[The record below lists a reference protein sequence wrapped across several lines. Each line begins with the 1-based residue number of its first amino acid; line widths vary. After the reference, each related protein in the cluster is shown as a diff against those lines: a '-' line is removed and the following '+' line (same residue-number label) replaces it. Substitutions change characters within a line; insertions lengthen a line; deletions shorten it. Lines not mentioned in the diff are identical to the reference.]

1 MTIMPFHDFYK
12 KFLAHFNS
20 MTKNAIALYRV
31 NFDPDE
37 LWNLYLDSFP
47 AGTNPVY
54 RVRREFDCS
63 CCRHFI
69 KTLGGVVV
77 INGNEIETIWDFDTT
92 SPECYQPVVDALST
106 YVKSKPIKDVF
117 LTHEP
122 TVGTARSYERD
133 ENGNKVLT
141 WNHFFVNT
149 PRCAYTTGDI
159 NAETACIRDNR
170 NVFLR
175 SMNELSL
182 DATQTVLELI
192 AQNSLYRGA
201 EWKSQLEQ
209 LASYQEKYNAMTAGQ
224 KELQSWVDVFLMNH
238 ALARIRNTSIGT
250 LLIDLSEGKDVNAAV
265 TAYERV
271 VAPANYK
278 RPKAI
283 FTKRMLDDAKKTV
296 TELGYMDSLSRR
308 FARLDDISVN
318 NILFAN
324 RDAVMRMNGA
334 AADPFAAMEQQVA
347 IDPKRFSHVEEIGI
361 DKFIS
366 DVLPIARELELFME
380 NRFSK
385 NMVSL
390 TAPVNPDA
398 KTMFKWDNAFAWA
411 YTGNLADSDI
421 RENVKRAGGKIDGVL
436 RFSIQ
441 WNDEPG
447 KWDSSDEDA
456 HCKGPYGH
464 IYFSKKRGFADGG
477 NLDVDITCPRENV
490 PAVENITWPMLQ
502 KMADGEYK
510 FYVRCFSSRA
520 GNNGFIAEIEANGE
534 VHQYEYRHPI
544 STDTNVPVATVTLK
558 DGKFTIKD
566 ELKSA
571 ISSRNIWNIS
581 TNQFVPVNVA
591 MYSPNYW
598 DEQSGIGNRHYFFML
613 KGCQNPDKLN
623 GFYNE
628 FIKQELLTH
637 KRVFE
642 ALGSQMS
649 VQPVEDQ
656 LSGVGFSSTRHD
668 SFVVKV
674 KGQTER
680 VLKVVI

>member
-1 MTIMPFHDFYK
+1 MTIMPFHSFHH
-12 KFLAHFNS
+12 KFMGHFDA
-20 MTKNAIALYRV
+20 MTKDAAALYRV
-31 NFDPDE
+31 DFDPDE

-47 AGTNPVY
+47 EGTNLIY
-54 RVRREFDCS
+54 RTRREFDCS

-69 KTLGGVVV
+69 KTMGGVVA
-77 INGNEIETIWDFDTT
+77 IRDGRIETIWDFDTA
-92 SPECYQPVVDALST
+92 SPECYQPVMDALSA
-106 YVKSKPIKDVF
+106 YIKSKPIKDAF
-117 LTHEP
+117 FTHEH
-122 TVGTARSYERD
+122 TIGIAHNYERD
-133 ENGNKVLT
+133 ENGHKVLT

-149 PRCAYTTGDI
+149 PRCAYTTHDI
-159 NAETACIRDNR
+159 NVETARIRDDR

-175 SMNELSL
+175 SMSELTVE
-182 DATQTVLELI
+182 ATETVLELI

-209 LASYQEKYNAMTAGQ
+209 LAASQTKYKAMTAEQ
-224 KELQSWVDVFLMNH
+224 KELQSWVDVINMNS

-250 LLIDLSEGKDVNAAV
+250 LLIDLSEGRDLDSAV

-296 TELGYMDSLSRR
+296 TELGYLDSLPRR

-324 RDAVMRMNGA
+324 RDAVSRMNGA
-334 AADPFAAMEQQVA
+334 AADPFTAMEQQVA
-347 IDPKRFSHVEEIGI
+347 IDPKRFSHVEEISI

-366 DVLPIARELELFME
+366 DVLPIAKELELFLE

-390 TAPVNPDA
+390 TAPVNQDA

-421 RENVKRAGGKIDGVL
+421 RENVKKAGGKVDGVL

-447 KWDSSDEDA
+447 KWDKSDEDA
-456 HCKGPYGH
+456 HCQGPCGH
-464 IYFSKKRGFADGG
+464 IWFSVKRGFADGG
-477 NLDVDITCPRENV
+477 NLDVDIINPNRGE
-490 PAVENITWPMLQ
+490 PAVENITWPDLSRM
-502 KMADGEYK
+502 KDGKYEFHVHCY
-510 FYVRCFSSRA
+510 RHDS

-534 VHQYEYRHPI
+534 VHQYEYRHPLRTGDRI
-544 STDTNVPVATVTLK
+544 PVATVTLK
-558 DGKFTIKD
+558 YGQFTIQDKI
-566 ELKSA
+566 KSA
-571 ISSRNIWNIS
+571 VSSRNLWGVS
-581 TNQFVPVNVA
+581 TNQFVPVSVA

-598 DEQSGIGNRHYFFML
+598 DEQTGIGNRHYFFML

-668 SFVVKV
+668 SFIVKV

>member
-1 MTIMPFHDFYK
+1 MAIMSFRSFHN
-12 KFLAHFNS
+12 KFMGNFAS
-20 MTKNAIALYRV
+20 MTKDAAALYRV
-31 NFDPDE
+31 DFDPDE

-69 KTLGGVVV
+69 KTMGGVVA
-77 INGNEIETIWDFDTT
+77 IRDNRIETIWDFDTT
-92 SPECYQPVVDALST
+92 SPECYQPVVDALSA
-106 YVKSKPIKDVF
+106 YVRSKPIKDVF
-117 LTHEP
+117 LTHER
-122 TVGTARSYERD
+122 TVGTDCSYERD
-133 ENGNKVLT
+133 ENGYKVLT

-149 PRCAYTTGDI
+149 PSCAYTTRDI
-159 NAETACIRDNR
+159 NTETARIRDDR

-182 DATQTVLELI
+182 DATQTGLELI

-209 LASYQEKYNAMTAGQ
+209 LASYQEKYNAMTAEQ
-224 KELQSWVDVFLMNH
+224 KELQSWVDVIKMNPS
-238 ALARIRNTSIGT
+238 LARIRNTSIGT
-250 LLIDLSEGKDVNAAV
+250 LLIDLSEGRDLDSAV

-296 TELGYMDSLSRR
+296 TELGYLDSLPRR

-324 RDAVMRMNGA
+324 RDAVSRMNGA
-334 AADPFAAMEQQVA
+334 TADPFAAMEQQVA
-347 IDPKRFSHVEEIGI
+347 IDPKRFSHVEEISI

-366 DVLPIARELELFME
+366 DVLPIAKELELFLE

-421 RENVKRAGGKIDGVL
+421 RENVKHAGGKVDGVL

-447 KWDSSDEDA
+447 KWDKSDEDA
-456 HCKGPYGH
+456 HCKGPCGH
-464 IYFSKKRGFADGG
+464 IWFSEKRGFADGG
-477 NLDVDITCPRENV
+477 NLDVDIINPNHGK
-490 PAVENITWPMLQ
+490 PAVENITWPNLSRM
-502 KMADGEYK
+502 KDGQYK
-510 FYVRCFSSRA
+510 FYVHCYRCES

-544 STDTNVPVATVTLK
+544 SSSTIVPVATVTLK

-581 TNQFVPVNVA
+581 TNQFVPVSVA

-598 DEQSGIGNRHYFFML
+598 DEQTGIGNRHYFFML
-613 KGCQNPDKLN
+613 KNCQNPDKLN

-642 ALGSQMS
+642 ALGAQMS
-649 VQPVEDQ
+649 VQPVDDQ
-656 LSGVGFSSTRHD
+656 LSGVGFSATRHD
-668 SFVVKV
+668 SFIVKV

>member
-1 MTIMPFHDFYK
+1 MSIMPFHDFHK
-12 KFLAHFNS
+12 KFLTHFNS
-20 MTKNAIALYRV
+20 MTKDAAALYRV
-31 NFDPDE
+31 DFDPDE

-47 AGTNPVY
+47 VGTNPIY

-69 KTLGGVVV
+69 KTMGGVVA
-77 INGNEIETIWDFDTT
+77 IRDNRIETIWDFDTT
-92 SPECYQPVVDALST
+92 SPECYQPVVDALSA

-133 ENGNKVLT
+133 ENGYKVLT

-159 NAETACIRDNR
+159 NTEIARIRDDR

-175 SMNELSL
+175 SMNELTVE
-182 DATQTVLELI
+182 ATETVLELI
-192 AQNSLYRGA
+192 AQNSLYRGT
-201 EWKSQLEQ
+201 EWKDKLAKLLTYQKDYAKMNPEQ
-209 LASYQEKYNAMTAGQ
+209 
-224 KELQSWVDVFLMNH
+224 QSLRSWQTVIGMDP
-238 ALARIRNTSIGT
+238 AISRIRNTSIGT
-250 LLIDLSEGKDVNAAV
+250 LLIDLSEGKDVNTAV

-283 FTKRMLDDAKKTV
+283 FTKRMLEDAKKTV
-296 TELGYMDSLSRR
+296 TELGYLDSLPRR

-361 DKFIS
+361 DKFIL
-366 DVLPIARELELFME
+366 DVLPIAKELELFME

-421 RENVKRAGGKIDGVL
+421 RENVKRAGGKVDGVL

-447 KWDSSDEDA
+447 KLDNSDEDA
-456 HCKGPYGH
+456 HCKGPCGH
-464 IYFSKKRGFADGG
+464 IWFSKKFGFADGG
-477 NLDVDITCPRENV
+477 NLDVDIIIPNHGE
-490 PAVENITWPMLQ
+490 PAVENITWPNLSRMKNGQ
-502 KMADGEYK
+502 YE
-510 FYVRCFSSRA
+510 FYVNCYTCRA
-520 GNNGFIAEIEANGE
+520 GNNGFIAEIEANCE

-544 STDTNVPVATVTLK
+544 STGTNVPVATVTLK

-566 ELKSA
+566 KLKSN
-571 ISSRNIWNIS
+571 ISSRNIWSIS
-581 TNQFVPVNVA
+581 TNQFVPVSVA

-598 DEQSGIGNRHYFFML
+598 DEQTGIGNRHYFFML

-642 ALGSQMS
+642 ALGAQMS

-668 SFVVKV
+668 SFIVKV

>member
-1 MTIMPFHDFYK
+1 MTIMPFYDFHK

-20 MTKNAIALYRV
+20 MTKDAAALYRV
-31 NFDPDE
+31 DFDPDE

-69 KTLGGVVV
+69 KTMGGVVA
-77 INGNEIETIWDFDTT
+77 IRDNRIETIWDFDTA
-92 SPECYQPVVDALST
+92 SPECYQPVMDALSA
-106 YVKSKPIKDVF
+106 YIKSKPIKDAF
-117 LTHEP
+117 FTNEH
-122 TVGTARSYERD
+122 TIGIAHNYERD
-133 ENGNKVLT
+133 ENGHKVLT

-149 PRCAYTTGDI
+149 PRCVYTTHDI
-159 NAETACIRDNR
+159 NVETARIRDDR

-175 SMNELSL
+175 SMSELTVE
-182 DATQTVLELI
+182 ATETVLELI

-209 LASYQEKYNAMTAGQ
+209 LAASQTKYNAMTAEQ
-224 KELQSWVDVFLMNH
+224 KELQSWVDVINMNS

-250 LLIDLSEGKDVNAAV
+250 LLIDLSEGRDLDSAV

-296 TELGYMDSLSRR
+296 TELGYLDSLPRR

-324 RDAVMRMNGA
+324 RDAVSRMNGA
-334 AADPFAAMEQQVA
+334 AADPFTAMEQQVA
-347 IDPKRFSHVEEIGI
+347 IDPKRFSHVEEISI

-366 DVLPIARELELFME
+366 DVLPIAKELELFME

-421 RENVKRAGGKIDGVL
+421 RENVKKAGGKVDGVL

-447 KWDSSDEDA
+447 KWDKSDEDA
-456 HCKGPYGH
+456 HCQGPCGH
-464 IYFSKKRGFADGG
+464 IWFSVKSGFADGG
-477 NLDVDITCPRENV
+477 NLDVDIINPNRGK
-490 PAVENITWPMLQ
+490 PAVENITWPDLSRM
-502 KMADGEYK
+502 KDGKYEFHVHCY
-510 FYVRCFSSRA
+510 RHNS

-534 VHQYEYRHPI
+534 VHQYEYRHPLR
-544 STDTNVPVATVTLK
+544 TGDRVPVATVTLK
-558 DGKFTIKD
+558 NGQFTIKD
-566 ELKSA
+566 ELKSTV
-571 ISSRNIWNIS
+571 SSRNLWGVS
-581 TNQFVPVNVA
+581 TNQFVPVSVA

-598 DEQSGIGNRHYFFML
+598 DEQTGIGNRHYFFML

-642 ALGSQMS
+642 ALGAQMS
-649 VQPVEDQ
+649 VQPVDDQ
-656 LSGVGFSSTRHD
+656 LSGVGFSATRHD
-668 SFVVKV
+668 SFIVKV

>member
-1 MTIMPFHDFYK
+1 MTIMPFHSFHH
-12 KFLAHFNS
+12 KFMAHFDS
-20 MTKNAIALYRV
+20 MTKNAAALYRV
-31 NFDPDE
+31 DFDPDE

-69 KTLGGVVV
+69 KTMGGVVA

-92 SPECYQPVVDALST
+92 SPECYQPVVDALSA

-117 LTHEP
+117 LTHKP

-133 ENGNKVLT
+133 ENGYKVLT

-159 NAETACIRDNR
+159 NAETAHIRDDR

-175 SMNELSL
+175 SMNELTL

-209 LASYQEKYNAMTAGQ
+209 LASFQTKYSALTAAE
-224 KELQSWVDVFLMNH
+224 KELRSWVDVFLMNP
-238 ALARIRNTSIGT
+238 AFARIRNTSIGT
-250 LLIDLSEGKDVNAAV
+250 LLIDLSEGKDVNTAV
-265 TAYERV
+265 TSYERV

-283 FTKRMLDDAKKTV
+283 FTKRMLEDAKKTV
-296 TELGYMDSLSRR
+296 TELGYMDSLPRR

-324 RDAVMRMNGA
+324 RDAVSRMNGA
-334 AADPFAAMEQQVA
+334 VADPFAAMEQQVA

-366 DVLPIARELELFME
+366 DVLPIAKELELFME

-421 RENVKRAGGKIDGVL
+421 RENVKRQGVNCYML
-436 RFSIQ
+436 SYTQ
-441 WNDEPG
+441 HGLEVTH
-447 KWDSSDEDA
+447 SDENTVYSLA
-456 HCKGPYGH
+456 RHA
-464 IYFSKKRGFADGG
+464 GF
-477 NLDVDITCPRENV
+477 C
-490 PAVENITWPMLQ
+490 
-502 KMADGEYK
+502 
-510 FYVRCFSSRA
+510 
-520 GNNGFIAEIEANGE
+520 
-534 VHQYEYRHPI
+534 H
-544 STDTNVPVATVTLK
+544 
-558 DGKFTIKD
+558 
-566 ELKSA
+566 
-571 ISSRNIWNIS
+571 
-581 TNQFVPVNVA
+581 
-591 MYSPNYW
+591 
-598 DEQSGIGNRHYFFML
+598 
-613 KGCQNPDKLN
+613 
-623 GFYNE
+623 
-628 FIKQELLTH
+628 
-637 KRVFE
+637 
-642 ALGSQMS
+642 
-649 VQPVEDQ
+649 
-656 LSGVGFSSTRHD
+656 
-668 SFVVKV
+668 
-674 KGQTER
+674 
-680 VLKVVI
+680 

>member
-1 MTIMPFHDFYK
+1 MTIMPFHSFHQ
-12 KFLAHFNS
+12 KFLAHFES
-20 MTKNAIALYRV
+20 MTKDAPALYRV
-31 NFDPDE
+31 DFDPDT
-37 LWNLYLDSFP
+37 LWDLYLDSFP
-47 AGTNPVY
+47 EGTNPIY
-54 RVRREFDCS
+54 RTRREFDCS

-69 KTLGGVVV
+69 KTMGGVVA
-77 INGNEIETIWDFDTT
+77 IRDNKIETIWDFDTT
-92 SPECYQPVVDALST
+92 SPEGYQPVMDALSA

-117 LTHEP
+117 LTHEH
-122 TVGTARSYERD
+122 TIGIAHNYERD

-149 PRCAYTTGDI
+149 PRCAYTTRDI
-159 NAETACIRDNR
+159 NVETARVRDDR

-175 SMNELSL
+175 SMQELTVE
-182 DATQTVLELI
+182 ATQTVLELI

-209 LASYQEKYNAMTAGQ
+209 LAAFQTKYNAMTAEQ
-224 KELQSWVDVFLMNH
+224 KELQSWINVINMNP

-250 LLIDLSEGKDVNAAV
+250 LLIDLSEGRDLDSAV

-296 TELGYMDSLSRR
+296 TELGYLDSLPRR

-324 RDAVMRMNGA
+324 RDAVSRMNGA
-334 AADPFAAMEQQVA
+334 TADPFTAMEQQVA
-347 IDPKRFSHVEEIGI
+347 IDPKRFSHVEEISI

-366 DVLPIARELELFME
+366 DVLPIAKELELFLE

-390 TAPVNPDA
+390 TAPVNQDA

-421 RENVKRAGGKIDGVL
+421 RENVKKAGGKVDGVL

-447 KWDSSDEDA
+447 KWDRSDEDA
-456 HCKGPYGH
+456 HCQGPYGH
-464 IYFSKKRGFADGG
+464 IWFGVKRGFADGG
-477 NLDVDITCPRENV
+477 NLDVDIINPNRGE
-490 PAVENITWPMLQ
+490 PAVENITWPDLSRM
-502 KMADGEYK
+502 KDGKYEFHVHCY
-510 FYVRCFSSRA
+510 RHDS

-534 VHQYEYRHPI
+534 VHQYEYRHPLR
-544 STDTNVPVATVTLK
+544 TDDRIPVATVTLK
-558 DGKFTIKD
+558 DGQFTIQDKI
-566 ELKSA
+566 KSA
-571 ISSRNIWNIS
+571 VSSRNLWGVN
-581 TNQFVPVNVA
+581 THQFVPVSVA

-598 DEQSGIGNRHYFFML
+598 DEQTGIGNRHYFFML

-642 ALGSQMS
+642 ALGAQMS

-656 LSGVGFSSTRHD
+656 LSGVGFSATRHD
-668 SFVVKV
+668 SFIVKV

>member
-1 MTIMPFHDFYK
+1 MTIMPFHSFHH
-12 KFLAHFNS
+12 KFMGHFDA
-20 MTKNAIALYRV
+20 MTKGAAALYRV
-31 NFDPDE
+31 DFDPDA

-47 AGTNPVY
+47 EGTNPIY
-54 RVRREFDCS
+54 RTRREFDCS

-69 KTLGGVVV
+69 KTMGGV
-77 INGNEIETIWDFDTT
+77 IALNGNEIETIWDFDTT
-92 SPECYQPVVDALST
+92 SPECYQPVMDALSA

-117 LTHEP
+117 LTHER
-122 TVGTARSYERD
+122 TIGTARSYERD
-133 ENGNKVLT
+133 ENGYKVLT

-149 PRCAYTTGDI
+149 PRCAYTTRDV
-159 NAETACIRDNR
+159 NTETARVRDDR

-175 SMNELSL
+175 SMRELTL

-201 EWKSQLEQ
+201 EWKTQLTQ
-209 LASYQEKYNAMTAGQ
+209 LAAYQTEYKSMTEEQ
-224 KELQSWVDVFLMNH
+224 QELSSWVDIIKMNPS
-238 ALARIRNTSIGT
+238 LARIRNTSIGT
-250 LLIDLSEGKDVNAAV
+250 LLIDLSEGRDLDSAV

-296 TELGYMDSLSRR
+296 TELGYLDSLPRR

-324 RDAVMRMNGA
+324 RDAVSRMNGA

-366 DVLPIARELELFME
+366 DVLPIAKELELFLE

-385 NMVSL
+385 KMVSL
-390 TAPVNPDA
+390 TAPVNQDA

-421 RENVKRAGGKIDGVL
+421 RENVKKAGGKVDGVL

-447 KWDSSDEDA
+447 KWDRSDEDA
-456 HCKGPYGH
+456 HCQGPCGH
-464 IYFSKKRGFADGG
+464 IWFSKKRGFADGG
-477 NLDVDITCPRENV
+477 NLDVDIINPNRGE
-490 PAVENITWPMLQ
+490 PAVENITWPDLSRM
-502 KMADGEYK
+502 KDGQYK
-510 FYVRCFSSRA
+510 FHVHCYRHDS

-534 VHQYEYRHPI
+534 VHQYEYRHPLRTGDRI
-544 STDTNVPVATVTLK
+544 PVATVTLK
-558 DGKFTIKD
+558 YGQFTIQD
-566 ELKSA
+566 ELKSTV
-571 ISSRNIWNIS
+571 SSRDLWGVS
-581 TNQFVPVNVA
+581 TNQFVPVSVA

-598 DEQSGIGNRHYFFML
+598 DEQTGIGNRHYFFML

-642 ALGSQMS
+642 ALGAQMS
-649 VQPVEDQ
+649 VQPIDDQ
-656 LSGVGFSSTRHD
+656 LSGVGFSATRHD
-668 SFVVKV
+668 SFIVKV

>member
-1 MTIMPFHDFYK
+1 MTIMPFHDFHK

-20 MTKNAIALYRV
+20 MTKDAAALYRV
-31 NFDPDE
+31 DFDPDE

-47 AGTNPVY
+47 EGTNPIY
-54 RVRREFDCS
+54 RTRREFDCS

-69 KTLGGVVV
+69 KTMGGIIA

-92 SPECYQPVVDALST
+92 SPECYQPVVDALSA

-117 LTHEP
+117 LAHEP
-122 TVGTARSYERD
+122 TVGTARNYERD
-133 ENGNKVLT
+133 ENGNKILT

-149 PRCAYTTGDI
+149 PRCAHTDYDTNT
-159 NAETACIRDNR
+159 ETARVRDNR

-175 SMNELSL
+175 SMRELTL

-201 EWKSQLEQ
+201 EWKTQLTQ
-209 LASYQEKYNAMTAGQ
+209 LAAYQTEYKSMTEEQ
-224 KELQSWVDVFLMNH
+224 QELSSWVDVIKMNPS
-238 ALARIRNTSIGT
+238 LARIRNTSIGT
-250 LLIDLSEGKDVNAAV
+250 LLIDLSEGRDLDSAV

-296 TELGYMDSLSRR
+296 TELGYLDSLPRR

-324 RDAVMRMNGA
+324 RDAVSRMNGA
-334 AADPFAAMEQQVA
+334 AADPFTAMEQHVA

-366 DVLPIARELELFME
+366 DVLPIAKELELFLE

-390 TAPVNPDA
+390 TAPVNQDA

-421 RENVKRAGGKIDGVL
+421 RENVKKAGGKVDGVL

-447 KWDSSDEDA
+447 KWDRSDEDA
-456 HCKGPYGH
+456 HCQGPYGH
-464 IYFSKKRGFADGG
+464 IWFSKKRGFADGG
-477 NLDVDITCPRENV
+477 NLDVDIINPNHDE
-490 PAVENITWPMLQ
+490 PAVENITWPDLSRM
-502 KMADGEYK
+502 KDGKYEFHVHCY
-510 FYVRCFSSRA
+510 RHDS

-534 VHQYEYRHPI
+534 VHQYEYRHPLRTGDRI
-544 STDTNVPVATVTLK
+544 PVATVTLK
-558 DGKFTIKD
+558 YGQFTIQD
-566 ELKSA
+566 ELKSTV
-571 ISSRNIWNIS
+571 SSRDLWGVN
-581 TNQFVPVNVA
+581 TNQFVPVSVA

-598 DEQSGIGNRHYFFML
+598 DEQTGIGNRHYFFML

-642 ALGSQMS
+642 ALGAQMS
-649 VQPVEDQ
+649 VQPVDDQ
-656 LSGVGFSSTRHD
+656 LSGVGFSATRHD
-668 SFVVKV
+668 SFIVKV

>member
-1 MTIMPFHDFYK
+1 MTIMPFHDFHK
-12 KFLAHFNS
+12 KFLTHFNA
-20 MTKNAIALYRV
+20 MTKDAASLYRV
-31 NFDPDE
+31 DFDPDA

-47 AGTNPVY
+47 EGTNPIY
-54 RVRREFDCS
+54 RTRREFDCS

-69 KTLGGVVV
+69 KTMGGVIA

-92 SPECYQPVVDALST
+92 SPECYQPVMDALSA
-106 YVKSKPIKDVF
+106 YIKSKPVKDVF
-117 LTHEP
+117 LTHER
-122 TVGTARSYERD
+122 TIGTARNYECD
-133 ENGNKVLT
+133 ENGKKVLT

-149 PRCAYTTGDI
+149 PRCAHTDYDI
-159 NAETACIRDNR
+159 NTETARVRDNR

-175 SMNELSL
+175 SMRELTL

-201 EWKSQLEQ
+201 EWKTQLTQ
-209 LASYQEKYNAMTAGQ
+209 LAAYQTEYKSMTEEQ
-224 KELQSWVDVFLMNH
+224 QELNSWVDVIKMNPS
-238 ALARIRNTSIGT
+238 LARIRNTSIGT
-250 LLIDLSEGKDVNAAV
+250 LLIDLSEGKDVDTSV

-296 TELGYMDSLSRR
+296 TELGYLDSLPRR

-324 RDAVMRMNGA
+324 RDAVSRMNGA
-334 AADPFAAMEQQVA
+334 AADPFTAMEQQVA
-347 IDPKRFSHVEEIGI
+347 IDPKRFSHVEEISI

-366 DVLPIARELELFME
+366 DVLPIAKELELFLE

-390 TAPVNPDA
+390 TAPVNQDA

-411 YTGNLADSDI
+411 YTGNLTDSDI
-421 RENVKRAGGKIDGVL
+421 RENVKKAGGKVDGVL

-447 KWDSSDEDA
+447 KWDKSDEDA
-456 HCKGPYGH
+456 HCQGPCGH
-464 IYFSKKRGFADGG
+464 IWFSKKRGFADGG
-477 NLDVDITCPRENV
+477 NLDVDIINPNRGE
-490 PAVENITWPMLQ
+490 PAVENITWPDLFRM
-502 KMADGEYK
+502 KDGKYEFHVHCY
-510 FYVRCFSSRA
+510 RHDS

-534 VHQYEYRHPI
+534 VHQYEYRHPLRTGDRI
-544 STDTNVPVATVTLK
+544 PVATVTLK
-558 DGKFTIKD
+558 YGQFTIQD
-566 ELKSA
+566 ELKSTV
-571 ISSRNIWNIS
+571 SSRDLWGVS
-581 TNQFVPVNVA
+581 TNQFVPVSVA

-598 DEQSGIGNRHYFFML
+598 DEQTGIGNRHYFFML

-642 ALGSQMS
+642 ALGAQMS
-649 VQPVEDQ
+649 VQPIDDQ
-656 LSGVGFSSTRHD
+656 LSGVGFSATRHD
-668 SFVVKV
+668 SFIVKV

>member
-1 MTIMPFHDFYK
+1 MKSI
-12 KFLAHFNS
+12 S
-20 MTKNAIALYRV
+20 
-31 NFDPDE
+31 
-37 LWNLYLDSFP
+37 
-47 AGTNPVY
+47 GT
-54 RVRREFDCS
+54 
-63 CCRHFI
+63 
-69 KTLGGVVV
+69 
-77 INGNEIETIWDFDTT
+77 
-92 SPECYQPVVDALST
+92 
-106 YVKSKPIKDVF
+106 
-117 LTHEP
+117 
-122 TVGTARSYERD
+122 
-133 ENGNKVLT
+133 
-141 WNHFFVNT
+141 
-149 PRCAYTTGDI
+149 
-159 NAETACIRDNR
+159 
-170 NVFLR
+170 
-175 SMNELSL
+175 LSL
-182 DATQTVLELI
+182 MQTLETRYQVNSSGIHEQDQLTQDLLHKLELEP
-192 AQNSLYRGA
+192 N
-201 EWKSQLEQ
+201 
-209 LASYQEKYNAMTAGQ
+209 N
-224 KELQSWVDVFLMNH
+224 
-238 ALARIRNTSIGT
+238 
-250 LLIDLSEGKDVNAAV
+250 AV
-265 TAYERV
+265 TSYERV

-296 TELGYMDSLSRR
+296 TELGYMDSLPRR
-308 FARLDDISVN
+308 FSRLDDISVN

-324 RDAVMRMNGA
+324 RDAVSRMNGA
-334 AADPFAAMEQQVA
+334 TADPFAAMEQQVA

-366 DVLPIARELELFME
+366 DVLPIAKELELFME

-421 RENVKRAGGKIDGVL
+421 RENVKKAGGKVNGVL

-447 KWDSSDEDA
+447 KWDKSDEDA
-456 HCKGPYGH
+456 HCKGPCGH
-464 IYFSKKRGFADGG
+464 IWFSEKRGFADGG
-477 NLDVDITCPRENV
+477 NLDVDIIHPNHGE
-490 PAVENITWPMLQ
+490 PAVENITWPNLSRM
-502 KMADGEYK
+502 KDGQYE
-510 FYVRCFSSRA
+510 FYVNCYYCDS

-534 VHQYEYRHPI
+534 VHQYEYRHTI
-544 STDTNVPVATVTLK
+544 FTGANVPVATVTLK

-566 ELKSA
+566 KLKSN

-581 TNQFVPVNVA
+581 TNQFVPVSVA

-598 DEQSGIGNRHYFFML
+598 DEQTGIGNRHYFFML

-668 SFVVKV
+668 SFIVKV

>member
-1 MTIMPFHDFYK
+1 M
-12 KFLAHFNS
+12 
-20 MTKNAIALYRV
+20 
-31 NFDPDE
+31 E
-37 LWNLYLDSFP
+37 
-47 AGTNPVY
+47 
-54 RVRREFDCS
+54 
-63 CCRHFI
+63 
-69 KTLGGVVV
+69 
-77 INGNEIETIWDFDTT
+77 
-92 SPECYQPVVDALST
+92 
-106 YVKSKPIKDVF
+106 
-117 LTHEP
+117 
-122 TVGTARSYERD
+122 TAR
-133 ENGNKVLT
+133 
-141 WNHFFVNT
+141 
-149 PRCAYTTGDI
+149 
-159 NAETACIRDNR
+159 IRDDR

-175 SMNELSL
+175 SMSELTVE
-182 DATQTVLELI
+182 ATETVLELI

-209 LASYQEKYNAMTAGQ
+209 LAASQTKYNAMTAEQ
-224 KELQSWVDVFLMNH
+224 KELQSWVDVINMNS

-250 LLIDLSEGKDVNAAV
+250 LLIDLSEGRDLDSAV

-296 TELGYMDSLSRR
+296 TELGYLDSLPRR

-324 RDAVMRMNGA
+324 RDAVSRMNGA
-334 AADPFAAMEQQVA
+334 AADPFTAMEQQVA
-347 IDPKRFSHVEEIGI
+347 IDPKRFSHVEEISI

-366 DVLPIARELELFME
+366 DVLPIAKELELFME

-421 RENVKRAGGKIDGVL
+421 RENVKCAGGKVDGVL

-447 KWDSSDEDA
+447 KWDKSDEDA
-456 HCKGPYGH
+456 HCKGPCGH
-464 IYFSKKRGFADGG
+464 IWFSEKRGFADGG
-477 NLDVDITCPRENV
+477 NLDVDITNPNHGK
-490 PAVENITWPMLQ
+490 PAVENITWPNLSRM
-502 KMADGEYK
+502 KDGQYK
-510 FYVRCFSSRA
+510 FYVHCYRCDS

-544 STDTNVPVATVTLK
+544 SSSTIVSVATVTLK

-581 TNQFVPVNVA
+581 TNQFVPVSVA

-598 DEQSGIGNRHYFFML
+598 DEQTGIGNRHYFFML

-642 ALGSQMS
+642 ALGAQMS
-649 VQPVEDQ
+649 VQPVDDQ
-656 LSGVGFSSTRHD
+656 LSGVGFSATRHD
-668 SFVVKV
+668 SFIVKV

>member
-1 MTIMPFHDFYK
+1 MTIMPFHDFHK

-20 MTKNAIALYRV
+20 MTKDAKALYRV
-31 NFDPDE
+31 DFDPDE

-47 AGTNPVY
+47 AGTNPIY
-54 RVRREFDCS
+54 RTRREFDCS

-69 KTLGGVVV
+69 KTMGGVVAL
-77 INGNEIETIWDFDTT
+77 NGNEIKTIWDFDTT
-92 SPECYQPVVDALST
+92 SPDCYQPVMDALSA
-106 YVKSKPIKDVF
+106 YVKSKPIQDVF

-122 TVGTARSYERD
+122 TIGTARSYERD
-133 ENGNKVLT
+133 ENGYKILT

-149 PRCAYTTGDI
+149 PRCACTTRDI
-159 NAETACIRDNR
+159 NAETARIRDDR

-175 SMNELSL
+175 SMSELTVE
-182 DATQTVLELI
+182 ATETVLELI

-201 EWKSQLEQ
+201 EWKDKLVELLQHQKNYAKMTPEQ
-209 LASYQEKYNAMTAGQ
+209 
-224 KELQSWVDVFLMNH
+224 QSVRSWQTVIGMDP
-238 ALARIRNTSIGT
+238 AISRIRNTSIGT
-250 LLIDLSEGKDVNAAV
+250 LLIDLSVGRDLDSAV

-296 TELGYMDSLSRR
+296 TELGYLDSLPRR

-324 RDAVMRMNGA
+324 RDAVSRMNGA
-334 AADPFAAMEQQVA
+334 AADPFTAMEQQVA
-347 IDPKRFSHVEEIGI
+347 IDPKRFSHIEEIGI

-366 DVLPIARELELFME
+366 DVLPIAKELELFLE

-390 TAPVNPDA
+390 TAPVDQDA

-421 RENVKRAGGKIDGVL
+421 RENVKKAGGKVDGVL

-447 KWDSSDEDA
+447 KRDESDEDA
-456 HCKGPYGH
+456 HCQGPCGH
-464 IYFSKKRGFADGG
+464 IWFSKKSGFSDGG
-477 NLDVDITCPRENV
+477 NLDVDIIHPERGT
-490 PAVENITWPMLQ
+490 PAVENITWPTLS
-502 KMADGEYK
+502 KMKNGAYN
-510 FYVRCFSSRA
+510 FYVNCYARRS

-544 STDTNVPVATVTLK
+544 SSGVNIAVATVYLK
-558 DGKFTIKD
+558 NGQFTIND
-566 ELKSA
+566 ELKSTV
-571 ISSRNIWNIS
+571 SSPSLWGVN
-581 TNQFVPVNVA
+581 TNQFVPVSVA

-598 DEQSGIGNRHYFFML
+598 DEQTGIGNRHYFFML

-642 ALGSQMS
+642 ALGAQMS
-649 VQPVEDQ
+649 VQPVDDQ
-656 LSGVGFSSTRHD
+656 LSGVGFSATRHD
-668 SFVVKV
+668 SFIVKV

>member
-1 MTIMPFHDFYK
+1 MTIMPFHDFHK

-20 MTKNAIALYRV
+20 MTKDAIALYRV

-69 KTLGGVVV
+69 KTLGGVIA

-92 SPECYQPVVDALST
+92 SPDCYQPVMDALSA
-106 YVKSKPIKDVF
+106 YVKSKPIQDVF

-122 TVGTARSYERD
+122 TIGTARSYERD

-149 PRCAYTTGDI
+149 PRCAYTTRDI
-159 NAETACIRDNR
+159 NAETARIRDDR

-175 SMNELSL
+175 SMSELTVE
-182 DATQTVLELI
+182 ATETVLELI

-201 EWKSQLEQ
+201 EWKDKLVELLQHQKNYAKMTPEQ
-209 LASYQEKYNAMTAGQ
+209 
-224 KELQSWVDVFLMNH
+224 QSVRSWQTVIGMDP
-238 ALARIRNTSIGT
+238 AISRIRNTSIGT
-250 LLIDLSEGKDVNAAV
+250 LLIDLSEGHDLDSAV

-296 TELGYMDSLSRR
+296 TELGYLDSLPRR

-324 RDAVMRMNGA
+324 RDAVSRMNGA
-334 AADPFAAMEQQVA
+334 AADPFTAMEQQVA
-347 IDPKRFSHVEEIGI
+347 IDPKRFSHVEEISI

-366 DVLPIARELELFME
+366 DVLPIAKELELFLE

-390 TAPVNPDA
+390 TAPVDPNA

-421 RENVKRAGGKIDGVL
+421 RENVKKAGGKVDGVL

-447 KWDSSDEDA
+447 KWDKSDEDA
-456 HCKGPYGH
+456 HCQGPCGH
-464 IYFSKKRGFADGG
+464 IWFSVKRGFADGG
-477 NLDVDITCPRENV
+477 NLDVDIINPNHGE
-490 PAVENITWPMLQ
+490 PAVENITWPDLSRM
-502 KMADGEYK
+502 KDGQYK
-510 FYVRCFSSRA
+510 FHVHCYRHDS

-534 VHQYEYRHPI
+534 VHQYEYRHPLR
-544 STDTNVPVATVTLK
+544 TGDRVPVAIVTLK
-558 DGKFTIKD
+558 NGQFTIND
-566 ELKSA
+566 ELKSTV
-571 ISSRNIWNIS
+571 SSRTLWGVN
-581 TNQFVPVNVA
+581 TNQFVPVSVA

-598 DEQSGIGNRHYFFML
+598 DEQTGIGNRHYFFML

>member
-1 MTIMPFHDFYK
+1 MTIMPFHDFHK
-12 KFLAHFNS
+12 KFLTHFNA
-20 MTKNAIALYRV
+20 MTKNATALYRV
-31 NFDPDE
+31 DFDPDE

-47 AGTNPVY
+47 EGTNPIY
-54 RVRREFDCS
+54 RTRREFDCS

-69 KTLGGVVV
+69 KTMGGVVAL
-77 INGNEIETIWDFDTT
+77 NGDEIKTIWGFDTT
-92 SPECYQPVVDALST
+92 SPECYQPVMDALSA

-117 LTHEP
+117 LTHER
-122 TVGTARSYERD
+122 TIGTARNYERD

-149 PRCAYTTGDI
+149 PRCAYTTRDV
-159 NAETACIRDNR
+159 NTETARVRDDR

-175 SMNELSL
+175 SMCELTL

-192 AQNSLYRGA
+192 AQNSLYRGV
-201 EWKSQLEQ
+201 EWKAQLEQ
-209 LASYQEKYNAMTAGQ
+209 LAVYQEKYNAMTAEQ
-224 KELQSWVDVFLMNH
+224 KELQSWVDVINMNS

-250 LLIDLSEGKDVNAAV
+250 LLIDLSAGIDLNAAV

-296 TELGYMDSLSRR
+296 TELGYLDSLPRR

-324 RDAVMRMNGA
+324 RDAVSRMNGA

-366 DVLPIARELELFME
+366 DVLPIAKELELFLE

-390 TAPVNPDA
+390 TAPVNQDA

-421 RENVKRAGGKIDGVL
+421 RENVKKAGGKVDGVL

-447 KWDSSDEDA
+447 KWDKSDEDA
-456 HCKGPYGH
+456 HCQGPCGH
-464 IYFSKKRGFADGG
+464 IWFSKKRGFADGG
-477 NLDVDITCPRENV
+477 NLDVDIINPNHGE
-490 PAVENITWPMLQ
+490 PAVENITWPDLSRM
-502 KMADGEYK
+502 KDGQYN
-510 FYVRCFSSRA
+510 FHVHCYRHDS
-520 GNNGFIAEIEANGE
+520 GNNGFIAEIEANGD
-534 VHQYEYRHPI
+534 VHQYEYRHPLRTGDRI
-544 STDTNVPVATVTLK
+544 PVATVTLK
-558 DGKFTIKD
+558 YGQFTIQD
-566 ELKSA
+566 ELKSTV
-571 ISSRNIWNIS
+571 SSRDLWGVS
-581 TNQFVPVNVA
+581 TNQFVPVSVA

-598 DEQSGIGNRHYFFML
+598 DEQTGIGNRHYFFML

-642 ALGSQMS
+642 ALGAQMS
-649 VQPVEDQ
+649 VQPIDDQ
-656 LSGVGFSSTRHD
+656 LSGVGFSATRHD
-668 SFVVKV
+668 SFIVKV

>member
-1 MTIMPFHDFYK
+1 MTIMPFHSFHH
-12 KFLAHFNS
+12 KFMNHFDS
-20 MTKNAIALYRV
+20 MTKDAKALYRV
-31 NFDPDE
+31 DFDPDE

-47 AGTNPVY
+47 VGTNNIY
-54 RVRREFDCS
+54 RTRREFDCS

-69 KTLGGVVV
+69 KTMGGVVA
-77 INGNEIETIWDFDTT
+77 IRNGRIETIWDFDTT
-92 SPECYQPVVDALST
+92 SPECYQPVMDTLSA
-106 YVKSKPIKDVF
+106 YVKSKHIKDVF

-122 TVGTARSYERD
+122 SIGTAHNYEKD
-133 ENGNKVLT
+133 ENGNKVIQ

-149 PRCAYTTGDI
+149 PRCAYTTRDV
-159 NAETACIRDNR
+159 NTETARVRDDR

-175 SMNELSL
+175 SMCELTL
-182 DATQTVLELI
+182 DATKTVLELI
-192 AQNSLYRGA
+192 SQNSLYRGA
-201 EWKSQLEQ
+201 EWKAQLEQ
-209 LASYQEKYNAMTAGQ
+209 LAAYQEKYNAMTAEQ
-224 KELQSWVDVFLMNH
+224 KELQSWVDVINMNS

-250 LLIDLSEGKDVNAAV
+250 LLIDLSAGIDLNAAV
-265 TAYERV
+265 TSYERV

-296 TELGYMDSLSRR
+296 TELGYMDSLPRR

-324 RDAVMRMNGA
+324 RDAVSRMNGA

-347 IDPKRFSHVEEIGI
+347 IDPKRFSHVEEISI
-361 DKFIS
+361 DKFVS
-366 DVLPIARELELFME
+366 DVLPIAKELELFLE

-390 TAPVNPDA
+390 TAPVNKDA

-411 YTGNLADSDI
+411 YAGNLADSDI
-421 RENVKRAGGKIDGVL
+421 RENVKKAGGKVDGVL

-447 KWDSSDEDA
+447 KWDKSDEDA
-456 HCKGPYGH
+456 HCQGPCGH
-464 IYFSKKRGFADGG
+464 IWFGEKRGFTDGG
-477 NLDVDITCPRENV
+477 NLDVDVISPENGK
-490 PAVENITWPMLQ
+490 PAVENITWPLLNKML
-502 KMADGEYK
+502 DGEYK
-510 FYVRCFSSRA
+510 FYVRCYTSRS
-520 GNNGFIAEIEANGE
+520 GNNGFAAEIEANGE
-534 VHQYEYRHPI
+534 VHSYECRRLLH
-544 STDTNVPVATVTLK
+544 TDDIVPVATVTLK
-558 DGKFTIKD
+558 NGQFTIKD
-566 ELKSA
+566 ELKSTV
-571 ISSRNIWNIS
+571 SSSTFWNIS
-581 TNQFVPVNVA
+581 TNQFIPVSVA

-598 DEQSGIGNRHYFFML
+598 DEQTGIGNRHYFFML

-628 FIKQELLTH
+628 FIKQELMTH

-656 LSGVGFSSTRHD
+656 LSGVGFSATRHD
-668 SFVVKV
+668 SFIVKV

>member
-1 MTIMPFHDFYK
+1 MAIMSFHSFHH
-12 KFLAHFNS
+12 KFMAHFDS
-20 MTKNAIALYRV
+20 MTKDAAALYRV
-31 NFDPDE
+31 DFDPDE

-63 CCRHFI
+63 YCRHFI
-69 KTLGGVVV
+69 KTMGGVVA
-77 INGNEIETIWDFDTT
+77 IRDNRIETIWDFDTT
-92 SPECYQPVVDALST
+92 SPECYQPVVDALSV

-117 LTHEP
+117 LTHES
-122 TVGTARSYERD
+122 TVGTASSYERD
-133 ENGNKVLT
+133 ENGNKVMT

-149 PRCAYTTGDI
+149 PRCAYTTRDI
-159 NAETACIRDNR
+159 NSETARIRDDR

-175 SMNELSL
+175 SMSELTL

-209 LASYQEKYNAMTAGQ
+209 LASYQEKYNAMTAEQ
-224 KELQSWVDVFLMNH
+224 KELQSWVDVIKMNP

-250 LLIDLSEGKDVNAAV
+250 LLIDLSDGKDVNAAV

-283 FTKRMLDDAKKTV
+283 FTKRMLEDAKKTV
-296 TELGYMDSLSRR
+296 TELGYMDSLPRR

-398 KTMFKWDNAFAWA
+398 KTMFKWNNAFAWA

-421 RENVKRAGGKIDGVL
+421 RENVKRAGGKVDGVL

-441 WNDEPG
+441 WNDEPDD
-447 KWDSSDEDA
+447 WDRSDEDA
-456 HCKGPYGH
+456 HCSTPIDH
-464 IYFSKKRGFADGG
+464 IWYANRRSSTGG
-477 NLDVDITCPRENV
+477 NLDVDITHPSKNV

-502 KMADGEYK
+502 KMADGDYK
-510 FYVRCFSSRA
+510 FYVHCFASRD

-534 VHQYEYRHPI
+534 VHQYEYLRPI
-544 STDTNVPVATVTLK
+544 STGTNVPVATVTLK

-598 DEQSGIGNRHYFFML
+598 DEQTGIGNRHYFFML

-642 ALGSQMS
+642 ALGSQMA
-649 VQPVEDQ
+649 VRPVDDQ

-668 SFVVKV
+668 SFIVKV

>member
-1 MTIMPFHDFYK
+1 MTIMPFHDFHK
-12 KFLAHFNS
+12 KFLDHFNS
-20 MTKNAIALYRV
+20 MTKNAAALYRV

-47 AGTNPVY
+47 AGTNHVY
-54 RVRREFDCS
+54 RVRCEFDCS

-69 KTLGGVVV
+69 KTMGGVVA

-92 SPECYQPVVDALST
+92 SPECYQPVVDALSA
-106 YVKSKPIKDVF
+106 YVKSKPIKDIY
-117 LTHEP
+117 LTHER
-122 TVGTARSYERD
+122 TVGTARSYEQD

-141 WNHFFVNT
+141 WDHFFVNT
-149 PRCAYTTGDI
+149 PRCAYTNRDI
-159 NAETACIRDNR
+159 NAETARIRDDR

-175 SMNELSL
+175 SMSELTL

-209 LASYQEKYNAMTAGQ
+209 LASFQTKYSAMTAAE
-224 KELQSWVDVFLMNH
+224 KELRSWVDVIKMNP

-250 LLIDLSEGKDVNAAV
+250 LLIDLSEGKDVNTAV
-265 TAYERV
+265 TSYERV

-283 FTKRMLDDAKKTV
+283 FTKRMLEDAKKTV
-296 TELGYMDSLSRR
+296 TELGYLDSLPRR

-324 RDAVMRMNGA
+324 RDAVSRMNGA

-366 DVLPIARELELFME
+366 DVLPIAKELELFME

-398 KTMFKWDNAFAWA
+398 KTMFKWDNSFAWA

-421 RENVKRAGGKIDGVL
+421 RENVKRAGGKINGVL

-447 KWDSSDEDA
+447 KWDRSDEDA
-456 HCKGPYGH
+456 HCKGPCGH

-477 NLDVDITCPRENV
+477 NLDVDITGPSENV

-502 KMADGEYK
+502 KMVDGEYK

-598 DEQSGIGNRHYFFML
+598 NAQTGIGNRHYFFML

-649 VQPVEDQ
+649 VQPVDDQ

-668 SFVVKV
+668 SFIVKV

>member
-1 MTIMPFHDFYK
+1 MTIMPFHDFHK
-12 KFLAHFNS
+12 KFLTHFNA
-20 MTKNAIALYRV
+20 MTKNATTLYRV
-31 NFDPDE
+31 DFDPDE

-47 AGTNPVY
+47 EGTNPIY
-54 RVRREFDCS
+54 RTRREFDCS

-69 KTLGGVVV
+69 KTMGGV
-77 INGNEIETIWDFDTT
+77 IALNGNEIETIWDFDTT
-92 SPECYQPVVDALST
+92 SPECYQPVMDALSA

-122 TVGTARSYERD
+122 TIGTARSYERD

-149 PRCAYTTGDI
+149 PRCAYTTRDI
-159 NAETACIRDNR
+159 NTETARIRDDH

-175 SMNELSL
+175 SMSELTVE
-182 DATQTVLELI
+182 ATETVLELI

-201 EWKSQLEQ
+201 EWKDKLVELLQHQKNYAKMTPEQ
-209 LASYQEKYNAMTAGQ
+209 
-224 KELQSWVDVFLMNH
+224 QSVRSWQTVIGMDP
-238 ALARIRNTSIGT
+238 AISRIRNTSIGT
-250 LLIDLSEGKDVNAAV
+250 LLIDLSEGRDLDSAV

-296 TELGYMDSLSRR
+296 TELGYLDSLPRR

-324 RDAVMRMNGA
+324 RDAVSRMNGA
-334 AADPFAAMEQQVA
+334 VADPFTAMEQQVA
-347 IDPKRFSHVEEIGI
+347 IDPKRFSHVEEISI

-366 DVLPIARELELFME
+366 DVLPIAKELELFLE

-385 NMVSL
+385 KMVSL
-390 TAPVNPDA
+390 TAPVNQDA

-421 RENVKRAGGKIDGVL
+421 RENVKKAGGKVDGVL

-447 KWDSSDEDA
+447 KWDRSDEDA
-456 HCKGPYGH
+456 HCQGPCGH
-464 IYFSKKRGFADGG
+464 IWFSKKRGFADGG
-477 NLDVDITCPRENV
+477 NLDVDIINPNRGE
-490 PAVENITWPMLQ
+490 PAVENITWPDLSRM
-502 KMADGEYK
+502 KDGKYEFHVHCY
-510 FYVRCFSSRA
+510 RHDS

-534 VHQYEYRHPI
+534 VHQYEYRHPLRTGDRI
-544 STDTNVPVATVTLK
+544 PVATVTLK
-558 DGKFTIKD
+558 YGQFTIQD
-566 ELKSA
+566 ELKSTV
-571 ISSRNIWNIS
+571 SSRNLWGVS
-581 TNQFVPVNVA
+581 TNQFVPVSVA

-598 DEQSGIGNRHYFFML
+598 DEQTGIGNRHYFFML

-642 ALGSQMS
+642 ALGAQMS
-649 VQPVEDQ
+649 VQPIDDQ
-656 LSGVGFSSTRHD
+656 LSGVGFSATRHD
-668 SFVVKV
+668 SFIVKV

>member
-1 MTIMPFHDFYK
+1 MAIMSFHDFHK
-12 KFLAHFNS
+12 TFLAHFNS
-20 MTKNAIALYRV
+20 MTKDAAALYRV
-31 NFDPDE
+31 DFDPDE

-47 AGTNPVY
+47 TGTNPVY

-69 KTLGGVVV
+69 KTMGGVVA
-77 INGNEIETIWDFDTT
+77 IRDNRIETIWDFDTT
-92 SPECYQPVVDALST
+92 SPECYQPVVDALSA

-149 PRCAYTTGDI
+149 PRCAHTDYDI
-159 NAETACIRDNR
+159 NTETARVRDNR

-175 SMNELSL
+175 SMRELTL

-201 EWKSQLEQ
+201 EWKTQLTQ
-209 LASYQEKYNAMTAGQ
+209 LAAYQTEYKNMTEEQ
-224 KELQSWVDVFLMNH
+224 QELSSWVDVIKMNPS
-238 ALARIRNTSIGT
+238 LARIRNTSIGT
-250 LLIDLSEGKDVNAAV
+250 LLIDLSEGRDLDSAV

-296 TELGYMDSLSRR
+296 TELGYLDSLPRR

-324 RDAVMRMNGA
+324 RDAVSRMNGA

-347 IDPKRFSHVEEIGI
+347 IDPKRFSHVEKISI

-366 DVLPIARELELFME
+366 DVLPIAKELELFLE

-390 TAPVNPDA
+390 TAPVDPNA

-421 RENVKRAGGKIDGVL
+421 RENVKKAGGKVDGVL

-447 KWDSSDEDA
+447 KWDKSDEDA
-456 HCKGPYGH
+456 HCQGPCGH
-464 IYFSKKRGFADGG
+464 IWFSVRRGFADGG
-477 NLDVDITCPRENV
+477 NLDVDIINPSHGE
-490 PAVENITWPMLQ
+490 PAVENITWPDLSRM
-502 KMADGEYK
+502 KDGQYK
-510 FYVRCFSSRA
+510 FHVHCYRHDS

-534 VHQYEYRHPI
+534 VHQYEYRHPLR
-544 STDTNVPVATVTLK
+544 TGDRVPVAIVTLK
-558 DGKFTIKD
+558 NGQFTIND
-566 ELKSA
+566 ELKSTV
-571 ISSRNIWNIS
+571 SSRTLWGVN
-581 TNQFVPVNVA
+581 TNQFVPVSVA

-598 DEQSGIGNRHYFFML
+598 DEQTGIGNRHYFFML
-613 KGCQNPDKLN
+613 NGCQNPDKLN

-642 ALGSQMS
+642 ALGAQMS

-668 SFVVKV
+668 SFIVKV

-680 VLKVVI
+680 LLKVVI

>member
-1 MTIMPFHDFYK
+1 MTIMPFHDFHK

-20 MTKNAIALYRV
+20 MTKNAAALYRV
-31 NFDPDE
+31 DFDPDE

-69 KTLGGVVV
+69 KTMGGVVA

-92 SPECYQPVVDALST
+92 SPECYQPVVDALSA

-133 ENGNKVLT
+133 ENGYKVLT
-141 WNHFFVNT
+141 WDHFFVNT

-159 NAETACIRDNR
+159 NTETARIRDDR

-175 SMNELSL
+175 SMKELTVE
-182 DATQTVLELI
+182 ATETVLELI

-201 EWKSQLEQ
+201 EWKDKLAKLLTYQKDYAKMNPEQ
-209 LASYQEKYNAMTAGQ
+209 
-224 KELQSWVDVFLMNH
+224 QSLRSWQTVIGMDP
-238 ALARIRNTSIGT
+238 AISRIRNTSIGT
-250 LLIDLSEGKDVNAAV
+250 LLIDLSEGKDVNTAV
-265 TAYERV
+265 TSYERV

-283 FTKRMLDDAKKTV
+283 FTKRMLEDAKKTV
-296 TELGYMDSLSRR
+296 TELGYMDSLPRR

-324 RDAVMRMNGA
+324 RDAVSRMNGA

-366 DVLPIARELELFME
+366 DVLPIAKELELFME

-390 TAPVNPDA
+390 TAPVNQDA

-421 RENVKRAGGKIDGVL
+421 RENVKKAGGKVDGVL

-447 KWDSSDEDA
+447 KWDKSDEDA
-456 HCKGPYGH
+456 HCQGPCGH
-464 IYFSKKRGFADGG
+464 IWFSVKRGFADGG
-477 NLDVDITCPRENV
+477 NLDVDIINPNRGE
-490 PAVENITWPMLQ
+490 PAVENITWPDLSRM
-502 KMADGEYK
+502 KDGKYEFHVHCY
-510 FYVRCFSSRA
+510 RHDS

-534 VHQYEYRHPI
+534 VHQYEYRHPLR
-544 STDTNVPVATVTLK
+544 TDDRIPVATVTLK
-558 DGKFTIKD
+558 YGQFTIQDKI
-566 ELKSA
+566 KSA
-571 ISSRNIWNIS
+571 VSSRNLWGVS
-581 TNQFVPVNVA
+581 TNQFVPVSVA

-598 DEQSGIGNRHYFFML
+598 DEQTGIGNRHYFFML
-613 KGCQNPDKLN
+613 KDCQNPDKLN

-642 ALGSQMS
+642 ALGAQMS
-649 VQPVEDQ
+649 VQPVDDQ
-656 LSGVGFSSTRHD
+656 LSGVGFSATRHD
-668 SFVVKV
+668 SFIVKV

>member
-1 MTIMPFHDFYK
+1 MAIMSFHSFQH
-12 KFLAHFNS
+12 KFMAHFDS
-20 MTKNAIALYRV
+20 MTKDATALYRV
-31 NFDPDE
+31 DFDPDE

-54 RVRREFDCS
+54 RLRREFDCF

-69 KTLGGVVV
+69 KTMGGVVA
-77 INGNEIETIWDFDTT
+77 IRDNRIETIWDFDTT
-92 SPECYQPVVDALST
+92 SPECYQPVVDALSA
-106 YVKSKPIKDVF
+106 YVKSKPIKGAF
-117 LTHEP
+117 LTHES
-122 TVGTARSYERD
+122 TVGTAHSYERD

-149 PRCAYTTGDI
+149 PRCAYTNRDI
-159 NAETACIRDNR
+159 NAETARIRDDR

-175 SMNELSL
+175 SMSELTL

-209 LASYQEKYNAMTAGQ
+209 LASYQEKYSAMTAAE
-224 KELQSWVDVFLMNH
+224 KELRSWVDVINMNP

-250 LLIDLSEGKDVNAAV
+250 LLIDLSDGKDLNAAV
-265 TAYERV
+265 AAYERV

-296 TELGYMDSLSRR
+296 TELGYMDSLPRR

-421 RENVKRAGGKIDGVL
+421 RENVKRAGGKVDGVL

-447 KWDSSDEDA
+447 KWDRSDEDA

-464 IYFSKKRGFADGG
+464 IYYSKKCGFADGG
-477 NLDVDITCPRENV
+477 NLDVDIMRPCQNV
-490 PAVENITWPMLQ
+490 PAVENITWPNLSRMKNGQ
-502 KMADGEYK
+502 YE
-510 FYVRCFSSRA
+510 FYVHCYRCDS

-598 DEQSGIGNRHYFFML
+598 DAQTGIGNRHYFFML

-642 ALGSQMS
+642 ALGAQMS
-649 VQPVEDQ
+649 VQPVDDQ

-668 SFVVKV
+668 SFIVKV

>member
-1 MTIMPFHDFYK
+1 MTIMPFHSFHH
-12 KFLAHFNS
+12 KFMGHFDA
-20 MTKNAIALYRV
+20 MTKDAAALYRV
-31 NFDPDE
+31 DFDPDE

-47 AGTNPVY
+47 EGTNLIY
-54 RVRREFDCS
+54 RTRREFDCS

-69 KTLGGVVV
+69 KTMGGVVA
-77 INGNEIETIWDFDTT
+77 IRDGRIETIWDFDTA
-92 SPECYQPVVDALST
+92 SPECYQPVMDALSS
-106 YVKSKPIKDVF
+106 YIKSKPIKDAF
-117 LTHEP
+117 FTHEH
-122 TVGTARSYERD
+122 TIGIAHNYERD
-133 ENGNKVLT
+133 ENGHKVLT

-149 PRCAYTTGDI
+149 PRCAYTTHDI
-159 NAETACIRDNR
+159 NVETARIRDDR

-175 SMNELSL
+175 SMSELTVE
-182 DATQTVLELI
+182 ATETVLELI

-209 LASYQEKYNAMTAGQ
+209 LAASQTKYKAMTAEQ
-224 KELQSWVDVFLMNH
+224 KELQSWVDVINMNS

-250 LLIDLSEGKDVNAAV
+250 LLIDLSEGRDLDSAV

-296 TELGYMDSLSRR
+296 TELGYLDSLPRR

-324 RDAVMRMNGA
+324 RDAVSRMNGA
-334 AADPFAAMEQQVA
+334 AADPFTAMEQQVA
-347 IDPKRFSHVEEIGI
+347 IDPKRFSHVEEISI

-366 DVLPIARELELFME
+366 DVLPIAKELELFLE

-390 TAPVNPDA
+390 TAPVNQDA

-421 RENVKRAGGKIDGVL
+421 RENVKKAGGKVDGVL

-447 KWDSSDEDA
+447 KWDKSDEDA
-456 HCKGPYGH
+456 HCQGPCGH
-464 IYFSKKRGFADGG
+464 IWFSVRRGFADGG
-477 NLDVDITCPRENV
+477 NLDVDIINPNRGE
-490 PAVENITWPMLQ
+490 PAVENITWPDLSRM
-502 KMADGEYK
+502 KDGKYEFHVHCY
-510 FYVRCFSSRA
+510 RHDS

-534 VHQYEYRHPI
+534 VHQYEYRHPLRTGDRI
-544 STDTNVPVATVTLK
+544 PVATVTLK
-558 DGKFTIKD
+558 YGQFTIQDKI
-566 ELKSA
+566 KSA
-571 ISSRNIWNIS
+571 VSSRNLWGVS
-581 TNQFVPVNVA
+581 TNQFVPVSVA

-598 DEQSGIGNRHYFFML
+598 DEQTGIGNRHYFFML

-668 SFVVKV
+668 SFIVKV

>member
-1 MTIMPFHDFYK
+1 MTIMSFHDFHK
-12 KFLAHFNS
+12 KFLAHFDS
-20 MTKNAIALYRV
+20 MTKDAAALYRV
-31 NFDPDE
+31 DFDPDE
-37 LWNLYLDSFP
+37 LWNFYLDSFP
-47 AGTNPVY
+47 AGTNPIY

-69 KTLGGVVV
+69 KTMGGVVA
-77 INGNEIETIWDFDTT
+77 IRDNRIETIWDFDTT
-92 SPECYQPVVDALST
+92 SPECYQPVVDALSA

-117 LTHEP
+117 LTNEP

-133 ENGNKVLT
+133 ENGYKVLT
-141 WNHFFVNT
+141 WDHFFVNT
-149 PRCAYTTGDI
+149 PRCAYTTRDI
-159 NAETACIRDNR
+159 NTETARIRDDR

-175 SMNELSL
+175 SMSELTL

-201 EWKSQLEQ
+201 EWKDKLAKLLIYQKDYAKMNPEQ
-209 LASYQEKYNAMTAGQ
+209 
-224 KELQSWVDVFLMNH
+224 QSLRSWQTVIGMDP
-238 ALARIRNTSIGT
+238 AISRIRNTSIGT
-250 LLIDLSEGKDVNAAV
+250 LLIDLSEGKDVNTAV
-265 TAYERV
+265 TSYERV

-283 FTKRMLDDAKKTV
+283 FTKRMLEDAKKTV
-296 TELGYMDSLSRR
+296 TELGYMDSLPRR

-334 AADPFAAMEQQVA
+334 AADPFAAMEQQVS

-366 DVLPIARELELFME
+366 DVLPIARELDLFME

-385 NMVSL
+385 SMVSL

-421 RENVKRAGGKIDGVL
+421 RENVKCAGGKVDGVL

-447 KWDSSDEDA
+447 KWDKSDEDA
-456 HCKGPYGH
+456 HCKGPCGH
-464 IYFSKKRGFADGG
+464 IWFGEKRGFADGG
-477 NLDVDITCPRENV
+477 NLDVDIINPNHGK
-490 PAVENITWPMLQ
+490 PAVENITWPNLSRM
-502 KMADGEYK
+502 KDGQYE
-510 FYVRCFSSRA
+510 FYVHCFRRDS

-534 VHQYEYRHPI
+534 IHQYEYRHPI

-581 TNQFVPVNVA
+581 TNQFVPVSVA

-598 DEQSGIGNRHYFFML
+598 DAQTGIGNRHYFFML

-649 VQPVEDQ
+649 VQPVDDQ
-656 LSGVGFSSTRHD
+656 LSGVGFSATRHD
-668 SFVVKV
+668 SFIVKV

>member
-1 MTIMPFHDFYK
+1 MTIMPFHDFHK
-12 KFLAHFNS
+12 KFLDHFNS
-20 MTKNAIALYRV
+20 MTKDAIALYRV

-47 AGTNPVY
+47 AGTNPIY

-69 KTLGGVVV
+69 KTMGGVVA

-92 SPECYQPVVDALST
+92 SPECYQPVVDALSA

-133 ENGNKVLT
+133 ENGYKVLT

-159 NAETACIRDNR
+159 NTDTALIRDNR

-175 SMNELSL
+175 SMKELTVE
-182 DATQTVLELI
+182 ATETVLELI

-201 EWKSQLEQ
+201 EWKDKLTKLLTYQKDYAKMNPEQ
-209 LASYQEKYNAMTAGQ
+209 
-224 KELQSWVDVFLMNH
+224 QSLRSWQTVIGMDP
-238 ALARIRNTSIGT
+238 AIARIRNTSIGT
-250 LLIDLSEGKDVNAAV
+250 LLIDLSEGKDVNTAV
-265 TAYERV
+265 TSYERV

-283 FTKRMLDDAKKTV
+283 FTKRMLEDAKKTV
-296 TELGYMDSLSRR
+296 TELGYMNSLPRR

-421 RENVKRAGGKIDGVL
+421 RENVKKAGGKVNGVL

-447 KWDSSDEDA
+447 KWDKSDEDA
-456 HCKGPYGH
+456 YCKGPCGH
-464 IYFSKKRGFADGG
+464 IWFSEKRGFADGG
-477 NLDVDITCPRENV
+477 NLDVDIIHPNHGE
-490 PAVENITWPMLQ
+490 PAVENITWPNLS
-502 KMADGEYK
+502 KMKDGRYE
-510 FYVRCFSSRA
+510 FYVHCYYCDS

-544 STDTNVPVATVTLK
+544 SSGTIVSVATVTLK

-581 TNQFVPVNVA
+581 MNQFVPVNVA

-598 DEQSGIGNRHYFFML
+598 DEQTGIGNRHYFFML

-668 SFVVKV
+668 SFIVKV

>member
-1 MTIMPFHDFYK
+1 MD
-12 KFLAHFNS
+12 
-20 MTKNAIALYRV
+20 
-31 NFDPDE
+31 
-37 LWNLYLDSFP
+37 
-47 AGTNPVY
+47 
-54 RVRREFDCS
+54 
-63 CCRHFI
+63 
-69 KTLGGVVV
+69 TL
-77 INGNEIETIWDFDTT
+77 
-92 SPECYQPVVDALST
+92 SA
-106 YVKSKPIKDVF
+106 YVKSRLIKDVF

-133 ENGNKVLT
+133 ENGYKVLT

-149 PRCAYTTGDI
+149 PRCAYTTRDI
-159 NAETACIRDNR
+159 NTETARIRDDR

-175 SMNELSL
+175 SMCELSL

-201 EWKSQLEQ
+201 EWKTQLEQ
-209 LASYQEKYNAMTAGQ
+209 LAVYQEKYNAMTAEQ
-224 KELQSWVDVFLMNH
+224 KELQSWVDVINMNP

-250 LLIDLSEGKDVNAAV
+250 LLIDLSAGIDLNVAV
-265 TAYERV
+265 ASYERV
-271 VAPANYK
+271 VAPSNYK

-296 TELGYMDSLSRR
+296 TELGYLDSLPRR

-324 RDAVMRMNGA
+324 RDAVSRMNGA
-334 AADPFAAMEQQVA
+334 AADPFTAMEQQVA
-347 IDPKRFSHVEEIGI
+347 IDPKRFSHVEEISI

-366 DVLPIARELELFME
+366 DVLPIAKELELFLE

-390 TAPVNPDA
+390 TAPVNKDA

-411 YTGNLADSDI
+411 YAGNLADSDI
-421 RENVKRAGGKIDGVL
+421 RENVKKAGGKVDGVL

-447 KWDSSDEDA
+447 KWDKSDEDA
-456 HCKGPYGH
+456 HCMGPCGH
-464 IYFSKKRGFADGG
+464 IWFSEKRGFADGG
-477 NLDVDITCPRENV
+477 NLDVDVIHPEHGK
-490 PAVENITWPMLQ
+490 PAVENITWPALS
-502 KMADGEYK
+502 KMRNGEYR
-510 FYVRCFSSRA
+510 FYVRCYSSRS
-520 GNNGFIAEIEANGE
+520 GNNGFAAEIEANGE
-534 VHQYEYRHPI
+534 VHSYEFRRPLR
-544 STDTNVPVATVTLK
+544 TDEMVPVATVTLK
-558 DGKFTIKD
+558 NGQFTIKD

-571 ISSRNIWNIS
+571 ISSRDLWSLS
-581 TNQFVPVNVA
+581 TNQFVPVSVA

-598 DEQSGIGNRHYFFML
+598 DEQTGIGNRHYFFML
-613 KGCQNPDKLN
+613 KGCQNPDSLN

-642 ALGSQMS
+642 ALGSQMA
-649 VQPVEDQ
+649 VQPVDDQ

-668 SFVVKV
+668 SFLVKV

>member
-1 MTIMPFHDFYK
+1 MTIMPFYDFHK

-20 MTKNAIALYRV
+20 MTKDAAALYRV
-31 NFDPDE
+31 DFDPDE

-69 KTLGGVVV
+69 KTMGGVVA
-77 INGNEIETIWDFDTT
+77 IRDNRIETIWDFDTA
-92 SPECYQPVVDALST
+92 SPECYQPVMDALSA
-106 YVKSKPIKDVF
+106 YIKSKPIKDAF
-117 LTHEP
+117 FTNEH
-122 TVGTARSYERD
+122 TIGIAHNYERD
-133 ENGNKVLT
+133 ENGHKVLT

-149 PRCAYTTGDI
+149 PRCAYTTHDI
-159 NAETACIRDNR
+159 NVETARIRDDR

-175 SMNELSL
+175 SMSELTVE
-182 DATQTVLELI
+182 ATETVLELI

-209 LASYQEKYNAMTAGQ
+209 LAASQTKYNAMTAEQ
-224 KELQSWVDVFLMNH
+224 KELQSWVDVINMNS

-250 LLIDLSEGKDVNAAV
+250 LLIDLSEGRDLDSAV

-296 TELGYMDSLSRR
+296 TELGYLDSLPRR

-324 RDAVMRMNGA
+324 RDAVSRMNGA
-334 AADPFAAMEQQVA
+334 AADPFTAMEQQVA
-347 IDPKRFSHVEEIGI
+347 IDPKRFSHVEEISI

-366 DVLPIARELELFME
+366 DVLPIAKELELFME

-390 TAPVNPDA
+390 IAPVNPDA

-421 RENVKRAGGKIDGVL
+421 RENVKKAGGKVDGVL

-447 KWDSSDEDA
+447 KWDKSDEDA
-456 HCKGPYGH
+456 HCQGPCGH
-464 IYFSKKRGFADGG
+464 IWFSVKSGFADGG
-477 NLDVDITCPRENV
+477 NLDVDIINPNRGK
-490 PAVENITWPMLQ
+490 PAVENITWPDLSRM
-502 KMADGEYK
+502 KDGKYEFHVHCY
-510 FYVRCFSSRA
+510 RHNS

-534 VHQYEYRHPI
+534 VHQYEYRHPLRTGDRI
-544 STDTNVPVATVTLK
+544 PVATVTLK
-558 DGKFTIKD
+558 YGQFTIQDKI
-566 ELKSA
+566 KSA
-571 ISSRNIWNIS
+571 VSSRNLWGVS
-581 TNQFVPVNVA
+581 TNQFVPVSVA

-598 DEQSGIGNRHYFFML
+598 DEQTGIGNRHYFFML

-649 VQPVEDQ
+649 VQPVDDQ
-656 LSGVGFSSTRHD
+656 LSGVGFSATRHD
-668 SFVVKV
+668 SFIVKV

>member
-1 MTIMPFHDFYK
+1 MTIMPFHSFHQ
-12 KFLAHFNS
+12 KFLAHFES
-20 MTKNAIALYRV
+20 MTKDAPALYRV
-31 NFDPDE
+31 DFDPDT
-37 LWNLYLDSFP
+37 LWELYLDSFP
-47 AGTNPVY
+47 EGTNPIY

-69 KTLGGVVV
+69 KTMGGVVA
-77 INGNEIETIWDFDTT
+77 IRDDRIETIWDFDTT
-92 SPECYQPVVDALST
+92 SPECYQPVMDALSA
-106 YVKSKPIKDVF
+106 YIKSKPIKDAF
-117 LTHEP
+117 FTHEH
-122 TVGTARSYERD
+122 TIGIAHNYERD
-133 ENGNKVLT
+133 ENGHKVLT

-149 PRCAYTTGDI
+149 PRCAYTTHEI
-159 NAETACIRDNR
+159 NVETARVRDDR

-175 SMNELSL
+175 SMSELTVE
-182 DATQTVLELI
+182 ATETVLELI

-209 LASYQEKYNAMTAGQ
+209 LAAFQTKYNAMTAEQ
-224 KELQSWVDVFLMNH
+224 KELQSWVDVINMNP

-250 LLIDLSEGKDVNAAV
+250 LLIDLSEGRDLDSAV

-271 VAPANYK
+271 VSPANYK

-296 TELGYMDSLSRR
+296 TELGYLDSLPRR

-324 RDAVMRMNGA
+324 RDAVSRMNGA
-334 AADPFAAMEQQVA
+334 AADPFTAMEQQVA

-366 DVLPIARELELFME
+366 DVLPIAKELELFLE

-421 RENVKRAGGKIDGVL
+421 RENVKKAGGKVDGVL

-447 KWDSSDEDA
+447 KWDKSDEDA
-456 HCKGPYGH
+456 HCQGPCGH
-464 IYFSKKRGFADGG
+464 IWFSVKRGFADGG
-477 NLDVDITCPRENV
+477 NLDVDIINPNRGE
-490 PAVENITWPMLQ
+490 PAVENITWPDLSRM
-502 KMADGEYK
+502 KDGKYEFHVHCY
-510 FYVRCFSSRA
+510 RHDS

-534 VHQYEYRHPI
+534 VHQYEYRHPLRTGDRI
-544 STDTNVPVATVTLK
+544 PVATVTLK
-558 DGKFTIKD
+558 YGQFTIQDKI
-566 ELKSA
+566 KSA
-571 ISSRNIWNIS
+571 VSSRNLWGVN
-581 TNQFVPVNVA
+581 TNQFVPVSVA

-598 DEQSGIGNRHYFFML
+598 DEQTGIGNRHYFFML

-642 ALGSQMS
+642 ALGAQMS
-649 VQPVEDQ
+649 VQPVDDQ
-656 LSGVGFSSTRHD
+656 LSGVGFSATRHD
-668 SFVVKV
+668 SFIVKV

>member
-1 MTIMPFHDFYK
+1 MTIMPFHSFHH
-12 KFLAHFNS
+12 KFMGHFDA
-20 MTKNAIALYRV
+20 MTKDAAALYRV
-31 NFDPDE
+31 DFDPDE

-47 AGTNPVY
+47 EGTNLIY
-54 RVRREFDCS
+54 RTRREFDCS

-69 KTLGGVVV
+69 KTMGGVVA
-77 INGNEIETIWDFDTT
+77 IRDGRIETIWDFDTA
-92 SPECYQPVVDALST
+92 SPECYQPVMDTLSS
-106 YVKSKPIKDVF
+106 YIKSKPIKDAF
-117 LTHEP
+117 FTHEH
-122 TVGTARSYERD
+122 TIGIAHNYERD
-133 ENGNKVLT
+133 ENGHKVLT

-149 PRCAYTTGDI
+149 PRCAYTTHDI
-159 NAETACIRDNR
+159 NVETARIRDDR

-175 SMNELSL
+175 SMSELTVE
-182 DATQTVLELI
+182 ATETVLELI

-209 LASYQEKYNAMTAGQ
+209 LAASQTKYKAMTAEQ
-224 KELQSWVDVFLMNH
+224 KELQSWVDVINMNS

-250 LLIDLSEGKDVNAAV
+250 LLIDLSEGRDLDSAV

-296 TELGYMDSLSRR
+296 TELGYLDSLPRR

-324 RDAVMRMNGA
+324 RDAVSRMNGA
-334 AADPFAAMEQQVA
+334 AADPFTAMEQQVA
-347 IDPKRFSHVEEIGI
+347 IDPKRFSHVEEISI

-366 DVLPIARELELFME
+366 DVLPIAKELELFLE

-390 TAPVNPDA
+390 TAPVNQDA

-421 RENVKRAGGKIDGVL
+421 RENVKKAGGKVDGVL

-447 KWDSSDEDA
+447 KWDKSDEDA
-456 HCKGPYGH
+456 HCQGPCGH
-464 IYFSKKRGFADGG
+464 IWFSVKRGFADGG
-477 NLDVDITCPRENV
+477 NLDVDIINPNRGE
-490 PAVENITWPMLQ
+490 PAVENITWPDLSRM
-502 KMADGEYK
+502 KDGKYEFHVHCY
-510 FYVRCFSSRA
+510 RHDS

-534 VHQYEYRHPI
+534 VHQYEYRHPLRTGDRI
-544 STDTNVPVATVTLK
+544 PVATVTLK
-558 DGKFTIKD
+558 YGQFTIQDKI
-566 ELKSA
+566 KSA
-571 ISSRNIWNIS
+571 VSSRNLWGVS
-581 TNQFVPVNVA
+581 TNQFVPVSVA

-598 DEQSGIGNRHYFFML
+598 DEQTGIGNRHYFFML

-668 SFVVKV
+668 SFIVKV

>member
-1 MTIMPFHDFYK
+1 MTIMPFHSFHH
-12 KFLAHFNS
+12 KFMGHFDA
-20 MTKNAIALYRV
+20 MTKDAAALYRV
-31 NFDPDE
+31 DFDPDE

-47 AGTNPVY
+47 EGTNLIY
-54 RVRREFDCS
+54 RTRREFDCS

-69 KTLGGVVV
+69 KTMGGVVA
-77 INGNEIETIWDFDTT
+77 IRDGRIETIWDFDTA
-92 SPECYQPVVDALST
+92 SPECYQPVMDALSA
-106 YVKSKPIKDVF
+106 YIKSKPIKDAF
-117 LTHEP
+117 FTHEH
-122 TVGTARSYERD
+122 TIGIAHNYERD
-133 ENGNKVLT
+133 ENGHKVLT

-149 PRCAYTTGDI
+149 PRCAYTTHDI
-159 NAETACIRDNR
+159 NVETARIRDDR

-175 SMNELSL
+175 SMSELTVE
-182 DATQTVLELI
+182 ATETVLELI

-209 LASYQEKYNAMTAGQ
+209 LAASQTKYNAMTAEQ
-224 KELQSWVDVFLMNH
+224 KELQSWVDVINMNS

-250 LLIDLSEGKDVNAAV
+250 LLIDLSEGRDLNSAV

-283 FTKRMLDDAKKTV
+283 FTKRMLEDAKKTV
-296 TELGYMDSLSRR
+296 TELGYLDSLPRR

-366 DVLPIARELELFME
+366 DVLPIAKELELFME

-421 RENVKRAGGKIDGVL
+421 RENVKCAGGKVDGVL

-447 KWDSSDEDA
+447 KWDKSDEDA
-456 HCKGPYGH
+456 HCKGPCGH
-464 IYFSKKRGFADGG
+464 IWFGEKRGFADGG
-477 NLDVDITCPRENV
+477 NLDVDIINPNHGK
-490 PAVENITWPMLQ
+490 PAVENITWPDLSRM
-502 KMADGEYK
+502 KDGQYK
-510 FYVRCFSSRA
+510 FSVHCYSRDS
-520 GNNGFIAEIEANGE
+520 GNNGFIAEIEANGD

-544 STDTNVPVATVTLK
+544 HTGDTIDVATVTLR
-558 DGKFTIKD
+558 DGLFTIQDKI
-566 ELKSA
+566 KSA

-598 DEQSGIGNRHYFFML
+598 DEQTGIGNRHYFFML

-668 SFVVKV
+668 SFIVKV

>member
-1 MTIMPFHDFYK
+1 MTIMPFHSFHH
-12 KFLAHFNS
+12 KFMGHFDA
-20 MTKNAIALYRV
+20 MTKDAAALYRV
-31 NFDPDE
+31 DFDPDE

-47 AGTNPVY
+47 EGTNLIY
-54 RVRREFDCS
+54 RTRREFDCS

-69 KTLGGVVV
+69 KTMGGVVA
-77 INGNEIETIWDFDTT
+77 IRDGRIETIWDFDTA
-92 SPECYQPVVDALST
+92 SPECYQPVMDALSA
-106 YVKSKPIKDVF
+106 YIKSKPIKDAF
-117 LTHEP
+117 FTHEH
-122 TVGTARSYERD
+122 TIGIAHNYERD
-133 ENGNKVLT
+133 ENGHKVLT

-149 PRCAYTTGDI
+149 PRCAYTTHDI
-159 NAETACIRDNR
+159 NVETARIRDDR

-175 SMNELSL
+175 SMSELTVE
-182 DATQTVLELI
+182 ATETVLELI

-201 EWKSQLEQ
+201 EWKSQLKQ
-209 LASYQEKYNAMTAGQ
+209 LAASQTKYNAMTAEQ
-224 KELQSWVDVFLMNH
+224 KELQSWVDVINMNS

-250 LLIDLSEGKDVNAAV
+250 LLIDLSEGRDLDSAV
-265 TAYERV
+265 TAYKRV

-296 TELGYMDSLSRR
+296 TELGYLDSLPRR

-324 RDAVMRMNGA
+324 RDAVSRMNGA
-334 AADPFAAMEQQVA
+334 AADPFTAMEQQVA
-347 IDPKRFSHVEEIGI
+347 IDPKRFSHVEEISI

-366 DVLPIARELELFME
+366 DVLPIAKELELFLE

-390 TAPVNPDA
+390 TAPVNQDA

-421 RENVKRAGGKIDGVL
+421 RENVKKAGGKVDGVL

-447 KWDSSDEDA
+447 KWDKSDEDA
-456 HCKGPYGH
+456 HCQGPCGH
-464 IYFSKKRGFADGG
+464 IWFSVKSGFADGG
-477 NLDVDITCPRENV
+477 NLDVDIFNPNRGE
-490 PAVENITWPMLQ
+490 PAVENITWPDLSRM
-502 KMADGEYK
+502 KDGQYK
-510 FYVRCFSSRA
+510 FHVHCYRHDS

-534 VHQYEYRHPI
+534 VHQYEYRHPLR
-544 STDTNVPVATVTLK
+544 TGDRVPVATVTLK
-558 DGKFTIKD
+558 NGQFTIKD
-566 ELKSA
+566 ELKSTV
-571 ISSRNIWNIS
+571 SSRNLWGVS
-581 TNQFVPVNVA
+581 TNQFVPVSVA

-598 DEQSGIGNRHYFFML
+598 DEQTGIGNRHYFFML

-642 ALGSQMS
+642 ALGAQMS
-649 VQPVEDQ
+649 VQPVDDQ
-656 LSGVGFSSTRHD
+656 LSGVGFSATRHD
-668 SFVVKV
+668 SFIVKV

>member
-1 MTIMPFHDFYK
+1 MTIMPFHDFHK
-12 KFLAHFNS
+12 KFLTHFNA
-20 MTKNAIALYRV
+20 MTKDAAALYRV
-31 NFDPDE
+31 DSDPDE

-47 AGTNPVY
+47 AGTNPIY

-69 KTLGGVVV
+69 KTMGGVVA
-77 INGNEIETIWDFDTT
+77 IRNGRIETIWDFDTT
-92 SPECYQPVVDALST
+92 SPECYQPVMDTLSA
-106 YVKSKPIKDVF
+106 YIKSKPIKDVF

-122 TVGTARSYERD
+122 SIGTAHNYEKD
-133 ENGNKVLT
+133 ENGNKVIQ

-149 PRCAYTTGDI
+149 PRCAHTDYDI
-159 NAETACIRDNR
+159 NTETARVRDNR

-175 SMNELSL
+175 SMRELTL
-182 DATQTVLELI
+182 EATQTVLELI

-201 EWKSQLEQ
+201 EWKTQLTQ
-209 LASYQEKYNAMTAGQ
+209 LASYQTEYKNMTEEQ
-224 KELQSWVDVFLMNH
+224 QELSSWVDVIKMNPS
-238 ALARIRNTSIGT
+238 LARIRNTSIGT
-250 LLIDLSEGKDVNAAV
+250 LLIDLSEGRDLDSAV

-296 TELGYMDSLSRR
+296 TELGYLDSLPRR

-324 RDAVMRMNGA
+324 RDAVSRMNGA

-347 IDPKRFSHVEEIGI
+347 IDPKRFSHVEEISI
-361 DKFIS
+361 DKFVS
-366 DVLPIARELELFME
+366 DVLPIAKELEFFLE

-390 TAPVNPDA
+390 TAPVNKDA

-411 YTGNLADSDI
+411 YAGNLADSDI
-421 RENVKRAGGKIDGVL
+421 RENVKKAGGKVDGVL

-447 KWDSSDEDA
+447 KWDKSDEDA
-456 HCKGPYGH
+456 HCQGPCGH
-464 IYFSKKRGFADGG
+464 IWFSVKRGFADGG
-477 NLDVDITCPRENV
+477 NLDVDIINPNHGE
-490 PAVENITWPMLQ
+490 PAVENITWPDLSRM
-502 KMADGEYK
+502 KDGQYK
-510 FYVRCFSSRA
+510 FHVHCYRHDS

-534 VHQYEYRHPI
+534 VHQYEYRHPLR
-544 STDTNVPVATVTLK
+544 TGDRVPVATVILK
-558 DGKFTIKD
+558 NGQFTIKD
-566 ELKSA
+566 ELKSTV
-571 ISSRNIWNIS
+571 SSRNLWDIS
-581 TNQFVPVNVA
+581 TNQFIPVSVA

-598 DEQSGIGNRHYFFML
+598 DEQTGIGNRHYFFML
-613 KGCQNPDKLN
+613 KGCRNPDKLN

-656 LSGVGFSSTRHD
+656 LSGVGFSATRHD
-668 SFVVKV
+668 SFIVKV

>member
-1 MTIMPFHDFYK
+1 MTIMPFHDFHK

-20 MTKNAIALYRV
+20 MTKDAAALYRV
-31 NFDPDE
+31 DFDPDE

-47 AGTNPVY
+47 AGTNPIY

-69 KTLGGVVV
+69 KTMGGVVA
-77 INGNEIETIWDFDTT
+77 IRNNRIETIWDFDTT
-92 SPECYQPVVDALST
+92 SPECYQPVVDALSA

-122 TVGTARSYERD
+122 AVGTARSYERD
-133 ENGNKVLT
+133 ENGYKVLT

-149 PRCAYTTGDI
+149 PRCAYTTRDI
-159 NAETACIRDNR
+159 NTETARIRDDR

-175 SMNELSL
+175 SMQELTVE
-182 DATQTVLELI
+182 ATETVLELI

-201 EWKSQLEQ
+201 EWKDKLVELLQHQKNYAKMNPEQ
-209 LASYQEKYNAMTAGQ
+209 
-224 KELQSWVDVFLMNH
+224 QSLRSWQTVIGMDP
-238 ALARIRNTSIGT
+238 AIARIRNTSIGT
-250 LLIDLSEGKDVNAAV
+250 LLIDLSDGKDVNTAV

-283 FTKRMLDDAKKTV
+283 FTKRMLEDAKKTV
-296 TELGYMDSLSRR
+296 TELGYLDSLPRR

-366 DVLPIARELELFME
+366 DVMPIAKELELFLE

-390 TAPVNPDA
+390 TAPVDPNA

-421 RENVKRAGGKIDGVL
+421 RENVKKAGGKVDGVL

-447 KWDSSDEDA
+447 KWDKSDEDA
-456 HCKGPYGH
+456 HCQGPCGH
-464 IYFSKKRGFADGG
+464 IWFSVKRGFADGG
-477 NLDVDITCPRENV
+477 NLDVDIINPNHGE
-490 PAVENITWPMLQ
+490 PAVENITWPDLSRM
-502 KMADGEYK
+502 KDGQYK
-510 FYVRCFSSRA
+510 FHVHCYRHDS

-534 VHQYEYRHPI
+534 VHQYEYRHPLR
-544 STDTNVPVATVTLK
+544 TGDRVPVAIVTLK
-558 DGKFTIKD
+558 NGQFTIND
-566 ELKSA
+566 ELKSTV
-571 ISSRNIWNIS
+571 SSRTLWGVN
-581 TNQFVPVNVA
+581 TNQFVPVSVA

-598 DEQSGIGNRHYFFML
+598 DEQTGIGNRHYFFML

>member
-1 MTIMPFHDFYK
+1 MTIMPFHSFHH
-12 KFLAHFNS
+12 KFMGHFDA
-20 MTKNAIALYRV
+20 MTKDAAALYRV
-31 NFDPDE
+31 DFDPDE
-37 LWNLYLDSFP
+37 LWNLYLDSFQE
-47 AGTNPVY
+47 GTNLIY
-54 RVRREFDCS
+54 RTRREFDCS

-69 KTLGGVVV
+69 KTMGGVVA
-77 INGNEIETIWDFDTT
+77 INGKKIETIWDFDTA
-92 SPECYQPVVDALST
+92 SPECYQPVMDALSA
-106 YVKSKPIKDVF
+106 YIKSKPIKDAF
-117 LTHEP
+117 FTHEH
-122 TVGTARSYERD
+122 TIGIAHNYERD
-133 ENGNKVLT
+133 ENGHKVLT

-149 PRCAYTTGDI
+149 PRCAYTTHDI
-159 NAETACIRDNR
+159 NVETARIRDDR

-175 SMNELSL
+175 SMSELTVE
-182 DATQTVLELI
+182 ATETVLELI

-209 LASYQEKYNAMTAGQ
+209 LAASQTKYNAMTAEQ
-224 KELQSWVDVFLMNH
+224 KELQSWVDVINMNS

-250 LLIDLSEGKDVNAAV
+250 LLIDLSEGRDLDSAV

-296 TELGYMDSLSRR
+296 TELGYLDSLPRR

-324 RDAVMRMNGA
+324 RDAVSRMNGA
-334 AADPFAAMEQQVA
+334 AADPFTAMEQQVA
-347 IDPKRFSHVEEIGI
+347 IDPKRFSHVEEISI

-366 DVLPIARELELFME
+366 DVLPIAKELELFLE

-390 TAPVNPDA
+390 TAPVNQDA

-421 RENVKRAGGKIDGVL
+421 RENVKKAGGKVDGIL

-447 KWDSSDEDA
+447 KWDKSDEDA
-456 HCKGPYGH
+456 HCQGPCGH
-464 IYFSKKRGFADGG
+464 IWFSVKRGFADCG
-477 NLDVDITCPRENV
+477 NLDVDIINPNRGE
-490 PAVENITWPMLQ
+490 PAVENITWPDLSRM
-502 KMADGEYK
+502 KDGKYEFHVHCY
-510 FYVRCFSSRA
+510 RHDS

-534 VHQYEYRHPI
+534 VHQYEYRHPLRTGDRI
-544 STDTNVPVATVTLK
+544 PVATVTLK
-558 DGKFTIKD
+558 YGQFTIQDKI
-566 ELKSA
+566 KSA
-571 ISSRNIWNIS
+571 VSSRNLWGVS
-581 TNQFVPVNVA
+581 TNQFVPVSVA

-598 DEQSGIGNRHYFFML
+598 DEQTGIGNRHYFFML

-649 VQPVEDQ
+649 VQPVDDQ

-668 SFVVKV
+668 SFIVRV

>member
-1 MTIMPFHDFYK
+1 MTIMPFHDFHK
-12 KFLAHFNS
+12 KFLTHFNA
-20 MTKNAIALYRV
+20 MTKDASALYRV
-31 NFDPDE
+31 DFDPDT

-47 AGTNPVY
+47 EGTNPIY
-54 RVRREFDCS
+54 RTRREFDCS

-69 KTLGGVVV
+69 KTMGGVVAL
-77 INGNEIETIWDFDTT
+77 NGNEIKTIWDFDTT
-92 SPECYQPVVDALST
+92 SPDCYQPVMDALSA

-133 ENGNKVLT
+133 ENGYKVLT

-149 PRCAYTTGDI
+149 PRCAYTTRDI
-159 NAETACIRDNR
+159 NTETARIRDDR

-175 SMNELSL
+175 SMCELTL

-192 AQNSLYRGA
+192 AQNSLYRGV
-201 EWKSQLEQ
+201 EWKAQLEQ
-209 LASYQEKYNAMTAGQ
+209 LAVYQEKYNAMTAEQ
-224 KELQSWVDVFLMNH
+224 KELQSWVDVINMNS

-250 LLIDLSEGKDVNAAV
+250 LLIDLSAGIDLNAAV
-265 TAYERV
+265 ASYERV

-296 TELGYMDSLSRR
+296 TELGYLDSLPRR

-324 RDAVMRMNGA
+324 RDAVSRMNGA
-334 AADPFAAMEQQVA
+334 AADPFTAMEQQVA
-347 IDPKRFSHVEEIGI
+347 IDPKRFSHVEEISI

-366 DVLPIARELELFME
+366 DVLPIAKELELFLE

-421 RENVKRAGGKIDGVL
+421 RENVKKAGGKVDGVL

-447 KWDSSDEDA
+447 KWDRSDEDA
-456 HCKGPYGH
+456 HCQGPCGH
-464 IYFSKKRGFADGG
+464 IWFSVKRGFADGG
-477 NLDVDITCPRENV
+477 NLDVDIINPNHGE
-490 PAVENITWPMLQ
+490 PAVENITWPDLSRM
-502 KMADGEYK
+502 KDGQYN
-510 FYVRCFSSRA
+510 FHVHCYRHDS

-534 VHQYEYRHPI
+534 VHQYEYRHPLR
-544 STDTNVPVATVTLK
+544 TGDRVPVATVILK
-558 DGKFTIKD
+558 NGQFTIND
-566 ELKSA
+566 ELKSTV
-571 ISSRNIWNIS
+571 SSRNLWGVS
-581 TNQFVPVNVA
+581 TNQFVPVSVA

-598 DEQSGIGNRHYFFML
+598 DEQTGIGNRHYFFML

-642 ALGSQMS
+642 ALGAQMS
-649 VQPVEDQ
+649 VQPVDDQ
-656 LSGVGFSSTRHD
+656 LSGVGFSATRHD
-668 SFVVKV
+668 SFIVKV

>member
-1 MTIMPFHDFYK
+1 M
-12 KFLAHFNS
+12 
-20 MTKNAIALYRV
+20 
-31 NFDPDE
+31 
-37 LWNLYLDSFP
+37 
-47 AGTNPVY
+47 
-54 RVRREFDCS
+54 
-63 CCRHFI
+63 
-69 KTLGGVVV
+69 
-77 INGNEIETIWDFDTT
+77 
-92 SPECYQPVVDALST
+92 DALSA
-106 YVKSKPIKDVF
+106 YIKSKPIKDAF
-117 LTHEP
+117 FTHEH
-122 TVGTARSYERD
+122 TIGIAHNYERD
-133 ENGNKVLT
+133 ENGHKVLT

-149 PRCAYTTGDI
+149 PRCAYTTHDI
-159 NAETACIRDNR
+159 NVETARIRDDR

-175 SMNELSL
+175 SMSELTVE
-182 DATQTVLELI
+182 ATETVLELI

-201 EWKSQLEQ
+201 EWKSQMEQ
-209 LASYQEKYNAMTAGQ
+209 LAASQTKYNAMTAEQ
-224 KELQSWVDVFLMNH
+224 KELQSWVDVINMNS

-250 LLIDLSEGKDVNAAV
+250 LLIDLSEGRDLDSAV

-296 TELGYMDSLSRR
+296 TELGYLDSLPRR

-324 RDAVMRMNGA
+324 RDAVSRMNGA
-334 AADPFAAMEQQVA
+334 AADPFTAMEQQVA
-347 IDPKRFSHVEEIGI
+347 IDPKRFSHVEEISI

-366 DVLPIARELELFME
+366 DVLPIAKELELFLE

-390 TAPVNPDA
+390 TAPVNQDA

-421 RENVKRAGGKIDGVL
+421 RENVKKAGGKVDGIL

-447 KWDSSDEDA
+447 KWDKSDEDA
-456 HCKGPYGH
+456 HCQGPCGH
-464 IYFSKKRGFADGG
+464 IWFSVKRGFADCG
-477 NLDVDITCPRENV
+477 NLDVDIINPNRGE
-490 PAVENITWPMLQ
+490 PAVENITWPDLSRM
-502 KMADGEYK
+502 KDGKYEFHVHCY
-510 FYVRCFSSRA
+510 RHDS

-534 VHQYEYRHPI
+534 VHQYEYRHPLRTGDRI
-544 STDTNVPVATVTLK
+544 PVATVTLK
-558 DGKFTIKD
+558 YGQFTIQDKI
-566 ELKSA
+566 KSA
-571 ISSRNIWNIS
+571 VSSRNLWGVS
-581 TNQFVPVNVA
+581 TNQFVPVSVA

-598 DEQSGIGNRHYFFML
+598 DEQTGIGNRHYFFML

-649 VQPVEDQ
+649 VQPVDDQ

-668 SFVVKV
+668 SFIVRV

>member
-1 MTIMPFHDFYK
+1 MTIMPFHDFHK
-12 KFLAHFNS
+12 KFLVHFNS
-20 MTKNAIALYRV
+20 MTKNAAALYRV
-31 NFDPDE
+31 DFDSDE
-37 LWNLYLDSFP
+37 LWKLYLDSFP

-69 KTLGGVVV
+69 KTMGGVVA
-77 INGNEIETIWDFDTT
+77 IRDNRIETIWDFDTT
-92 SPECYQPVVDALST
+92 SQECYQPVVDAISA

-133 ENGNKVLT
+133 ENGYKVLT
-141 WNHFFVNT
+141 WDHFFVNT

-159 NAETACIRDNR
+159 NTETARIRDDR

-175 SMNELSL
+175 SMKELTVE
-182 DATQTVLELI
+182 ATETVLELI

-201 EWKSQLEQ
+201 EWKDKLAKLLTYQKDYAKMNPEQ
-209 LASYQEKYNAMTAGQ
+209 
-224 KELQSWVDVFLMNH
+224 QSLRSWQTVIGMDP
-238 ALARIRNTSIGT
+238 AISRIRNTSIGT
-250 LLIDLSEGKDVNAAV
+250 LLIDLSEGKDVNTAV
-265 TAYERV
+265 TSYERV

-283 FTKRMLDDAKKTV
+283 FTKRMLEDAKKTV
-296 TELGYMDSLSRR
+296 TELGYMDSLPRR

-324 RDAVMRMNGA
+324 RDAVSRMNGA

-366 DVLPIARELELFME
+366 DVLPIAKELELFME

-390 TAPVNPDA
+390 TAPVNQDA

-421 RENVKRAGGKIDGVL
+421 RENVKKAGGKVDGVL

-447 KWDSSDEDA
+447 KWDKSDEDA
-456 HCKGPYGH
+456 HCQGPCGH
-464 IYFSKKRGFADGG
+464 IWFSVKRGFADGG
-477 NLDVDITCPRENV
+477 NLDVDIINPNRGE
-490 PAVENITWPMLQ
+490 PAVENITWPDLSRM
-502 KMADGEYK
+502 KDGKYEFHVHCY
-510 FYVRCFSSRA
+510 RHDS

-534 VHQYEYRHPI
+534 VHQYEYRHPLR
-544 STDTNVPVATVTLK
+544 TDDRIPVATVTLK
-558 DGKFTIKD
+558 YGQFTIQDKI
-566 ELKSA
+566 KSA
-571 ISSRNIWNIS
+571 VSSRNLWGVS
-581 TNQFVPVNVA
+581 TNQFVPVSVA

-598 DEQSGIGNRHYFFML
+598 DEQTGIGNRHYFFML
-613 KGCQNPDKLN
+613 KDCQNPDKLN

-642 ALGSQMS
+642 ALGAQMS
-649 VQPVEDQ
+649 VQPVDDQ
-656 LSGVGFSSTRHD
+656 LSGVGFSATRHD
-668 SFVVKV
+668 SFIVKV

>member
-1 MTIMPFHDFYK
+1 MTIMPFHSFHQ
-12 KFLAHFNS
+12 KFLAHFES
-20 MTKNAIALYRV
+20 MTKDAPALYRV
-31 NFDPDE
+31 DFDPDT
-37 LWNLYLDSFP
+37 LWKLYLDSFP
-47 AGTNPVY
+47 EGTNPIY

-69 KTLGGVVV
+69 KTMGGVVA
-77 INGNEIETIWDFDTT
+77 IRDDRIETIWDFDTT
-92 SPECYQPVVDALST
+92 SPECYQPVMDALSA
-106 YVKSKPIKDVF
+106 YIKSKPIKDAF
-117 LTHEP
+117 FTHEH
-122 TVGTARSYERD
+122 TIGIAHNYERD
-133 ENGNKVLT
+133 ENGHKVLT

-149 PRCAYTTGDI
+149 PRCAYTTHEI
-159 NAETACIRDNR
+159 NVETARVRDDR

-175 SMNELSL
+175 SMSELTVE
-182 DATQTVLELI
+182 ATETVLELI

-209 LASYQEKYNAMTAGQ
+209 LAAFQTKYNAMTAEQ
-224 KELQSWVDVFLMNH
+224 KELQSWVDVINMNP

-250 LLIDLSEGKDVNAAV
+250 LLIDLSEGRDLDSAV

-271 VAPANYK
+271 VSPANYK

-283 FTKRMLDDAKKTV
+283 FTKQMLDDAKKTV
-296 TELGYMDSLSRR
+296 TELGYLDSLPRR

-324 RDAVMRMNGA
+324 RDAVSRMNGA
-334 AADPFAAMEQQVA
+334 AADPFTAMEQQVA

-366 DVLPIARELELFME
+366 DVLPIAKELELFLE

-421 RENVKRAGGKIDGVL
+421 RENVKKAGGKVDGVL

-447 KWDSSDEDA
+447 KWDKSDEDA
-456 HCKGPYGH
+456 HCQGPCGH
-464 IYFSKKRGFADGG
+464 IWFSVKRGFADGG
-477 NLDVDITCPRENV
+477 NLDVDIINPNRGE
-490 PAVENITWPMLQ
+490 PAVENITWPDLSRM
-502 KMADGEYK
+502 KDGKYEFHVHCY
-510 FYVRCFSSRA
+510 RHDS

-534 VHQYEYRHPI
+534 VHQYEYRHPLRTGDRI
-544 STDTNVPVATVTLK
+544 PVATVTLK
-558 DGKFTIKD
+558 YGQFTIQDKI
-566 ELKSA
+566 KSA
-571 ISSRNIWNIS
+571 VSSRNLWGVN
-581 TNQFVPVNVA
+581 TNQFVPVSVA

-598 DEQSGIGNRHYFFML
+598 DEQTGIGNRHYFFML

-642 ALGSQMS
+642 ALGAQMS
-649 VQPVEDQ
+649 VQPVDDQ
-656 LSGVGFSSTRHD
+656 LSGVGFSATRHD
-668 SFVVKV
+668 SFIVKV